1 MLLGMYMK
9 KIFLLLFL
17 LAAVCGSTSIC
28 AQTVEEIEFEIT
40 NKEVQ
45 GTGRYANLVLYGQH
59 DTYGKIT
66 IYLNEYNGNYKTYE
80 VYYATLGKLNLT
92 GSAQW
97 SKDGKVEIL
106 DANLSTAPF
115 DKEPTADDQVFHI
128 IGTYTPQEI
137 VTLNFSGF
145 SQFGYDSN
153 YKDWFMRMEGTDP
166 GKPEYGYRLELAYYA
181 PANNGFGTFTTANND
196 INMADT
202 HLQTPSGYVMFDSV
216 TLIVE
221 QKKVSDNLTQTIANA
236 TLLGEDGVT
245 YIVTCVHNSITP
257 TQQITAVITNTSL
270 SRNEDS
276 FTLDGMNDNAEATIT
291 IKSNK
296 LVGKYAMKQ
305 IDLQQTYFFYNEEK
319 LDILSIQAEVATELK
334 NNNLACITNVAL
346 LTRDTILYV
355 FKMTHTF
362 SAPTDSVELKAT
374 NLIINDALSEELGVV
389 SFDAKNEQYI
399 LSGAWMATEAEEG
412 TYSKEDVTIELQDVQ
427 NNTTIH
433 SLDAIIDVKKDN
445 SAHWTI
451 TGTMR
456 GDDNVVY
463 NLNLSYVV
471 PTPQDTVLVRFNH
484 SAIATFTPDMNND
497 LFFENKDE
505 HYYASINIRGVEM
518 GSAFSL
524 QNVDRDYCGVKDS
537 ITGKYT
543 ELADINGRI
552 FQLGDTTI
560 MQAELISMDA
570 TLYDIELWYVVPTPI
585 DTVTLS
591 FPVEFGDLRN
601 EEGYYQLYGPSS
613 DTTYIVAFSPLSED
627 IEGTFVYDGMF
638 GKFGAEGGRMEME
651 YRNTYIAKM
660 EGDYVTAIMP
670 LEEGT
675 MTVTMDQ
682 DGNITAVA
690 EAICADS
697 VYYHIT
703 MTAHYEREYL
713 RGDMPFGSIE
723 RTYTAAD
730 ILSTMDKSEE
740 EGWIY
745 LAVGAA
751 DQSDLMAMHFFV
763 DSTDADILI
772 PEGEYKINKSF
783 RPGTVLGN
791 AGPDDQN
798 QISTPFYATVDNLG
812 YLTNIY
818 MWVKGTVTVAKK
830 DGKLYLEVNA
840 LNSYDVPIHIIYDGS
855 ISTSLPNVHSP
866 ISNTHKIIRNGQL
879 IILKDG
885 AEYNAQGIQIQ

>member
-1 MLLGMYMK
+1 MR
-9 KIFLLLFL
+9 KIIFILSFLTTLFYS
-17 LAAVCGSTSIC
+17 ANIY
-28 AQTVEEIEFEIT
+28 AQSVEEIEFDIT

-66 IYLNEYNGNYKTYE
+66 IYLNEYNGSYKTYE
-80 VYYATLGKLNLT
+80 VYYATVGKLTLT
-92 GSAQW
+92 GNAAW
-97 SKDGKVEIL
+97 SKDGKVEII

-115 DKEPTADDQVFHI
+115 DEEPTAEDQVFHI
-128 IGTYTPQEI
+128 IGTYKQQET
-137 VTLNFSGF
+137 VTLNFAGF
-145 SQFGYDSN
+145 SQFGYDTN

-166 GKPEYGYRLELAYYA
+166 SQPEYGYRLELAYYA

-202 HLQTPSGYVMFDSV
+202 HLQTPSGYVMFADV
-216 TLIVE
+216 TLTVE

-236 TLLGEDGVT
+236 TLIGEDGVT

-257 TQQITAVITNTSL
+257 TKQITAEITNTTL
-270 SRNEDS
+270 SRSEDT
-276 FTLDGMNDNAEATIT
+276 FTLEGINSVMEATVT
-291 IKSNK
+291 INSNT
-296 LVGKYAMKQ
+296 LVGKYAMKH
-305 IDLQQTYFFYNEEK
+305 IDLQQTYFIYNEEK
-319 LDILSIQAEVATELK
+319 LDILSIQAEVATEFK
-334 NNNLACITNVAL
+334 NNNLACVANVAL

-355 FKMTHTF
+355 IRMTHTF
-362 SAPTDSVELKAT
+362 PAPTDSVELKAT
-374 NLIINDALSEELGVV
+374 NLILNDALSEELGVV

-412 TYSKEDVTIELQDVQ
+412 TYAKEDVTIELQDVK
-427 NNTTIH
+427 NNQTIH
-433 SLDAIIDVKKDN
+433 SLDATLHVKMDN

-463 NLNLSYVV
+463 NLDLSYVV
-471 PTPQDTVLVRFNH
+471 PMPQDTMVVRFNH
-484 SAIATFTPDMNND
+484 SAVATFTPDMNND
-497 LFFENKDE
+497 LLFENKDE

-518 GSAFSL
+518 GSTFSL

-537 ITGKYT
+537 VTGAYT

-552 FQLGDTTI
+552 YQLGDTTI
-560 MQAELISMDA
+560 MQAQLISMDA
-570 TLYDIELWYVVPTPI
+570 TLYDIELWYVVLTPI

-627 IEGTFVYDGMF
+627 IEGTFVYDGLF

-670 LEEGT
+670 LEKGK
-675 MTVTMDQ
+675 MTVTMDA

-713 RGDMPFGSIE
+713 RGDMPIGSVDKV
-723 RTYTAAD
+723 YTAAD

-798 QISTPFYATVDNLG
+798 QISTPFYATTDAQG
-812 YLTNIY
+812 YLNEIY

-830 DGKLYLEVNA
+830 NGKLYLEVNA
-840 LNSYDVPIHIIYDGS
+840 FNSYDVPVHIIYDGS
-855 ISTSLPNVHSP
+855 TSTTALPNIQYP
-866 ISNTHKIIRNGQL
+866 ISNTHKYIRNGQL
-879 IILKDG
+879 IIRNNG
-885 AEYNAQGIQIQ
+885 VEYNTKGMKL

>member
-1 MLLGMYMK
+1 MR
-9 KIFLLLFL
+9 KIIFILSFLTTLFYS
-17 LAAVCGSTSIC
+17 ANIY
-28 AQTVEEIEFEIT
+28 AQTVEEIEFDIT

-66 IYLNEYNGNYKTYE
+66 IYLNEYNGSYKTYE
-80 VYYATLGKLNLT
+80 VYYATVGKLTLT
-92 GSAQW
+92 GNAAW
-97 SKDGKVEIL
+97 SKNGKVEII

-115 DKEPTADDQVFHI
+115 DEEPTAEDQVFHI
-128 IGTYTPQEI
+128 IGTYKQQET
-137 VTLNFSGF
+137 VTLNFAGF
-145 SQFGYDSN
+145 SQFGYDTN

-166 GKPEYGYRLELAYYA
+166 SQPEYGYRLELAYYA
-181 PANNGFGTFTTANND
+181 PANNGFGTFTTANDD

-202 HLQTPSGYVMFDSV
+202 HLQTPSGYVMFADV
-216 TLIVE
+216 TLTVE

-236 TLLGEDGVT
+236 TLIGEDGVT

-257 TQQITAVITNTSL
+257 TKQITAEITNTTL
-270 SRNEDS
+270 SRSEDT
-276 FTLDGMNDNAEATIT
+276 FTLEGINSVMEATVT
-291 IKSNK
+291 INSNT
-296 LVGKYAMKQ
+296 LVGKYAMKH
-305 IDLQQTYFFYNEEK
+305 IDLQQTYFIYNEEK
-319 LDILSIQAEVATELK
+319 LDVLSIQAEVTTEFN
-334 NNNLACITNVAL
+334 NNNLACVANVAL

-355 FKMTHTF
+355 IRMTHTF
-362 SAPTDSVELKAT
+362 PAPTDSVELKAT
-374 NLIINDALSEELGVV
+374 NLILNDALSEELGVV

-412 TYSKEDVTIELQDVQ
+412 TYAKEDVTIELQDVK
-427 NNTTIH
+427 NNQTIH
-433 SLDAIIDVKKDN
+433 SLDATLHVKLDN

-463 NLNLSYVV
+463 NLDLSYVV
-471 PTPQDTVLVRFNH
+471 PTPQDTMVVRFNH

-497 LFFENKDE
+497 LLFENKDE

-518 GSAFSL
+518 GSTFSL
-524 QNVDRDYCGVKDS
+524 QDVDRDYCGVKDFV
-537 ITGKYT
+537 TGTYT

-552 FQLGDTTI
+552 YQLGDTTI
-560 MQAELISMDA
+560 MQAQLISMDA

-613 DTTYIVAFSPLSED
+613 DTTYIVAFSPLSQD
-627 IEGTFVYDGMF
+627 IEGTFVNDGLF

-670 LEEGT
+670 LETGT
-675 MTVTMDQ
+675 MTVTMDA

-713 RGDMPFGSIE
+713 RGDMPTGSVDKV
-723 RTYTAAD
+723 YTAAD

-745 LAVGAA
+745 LAIGAA
-751 DQSDLMAMHFFV
+751 DQSDLMAMHFLV

-783 RPGTVLGN
+783 RPGTILGN

-798 QISTPFYATVDNLG
+798 QISTPFYATTDAQG
-812 YLTNIY
+812 YLNEIY

-830 DGKLYLEVNA
+830 NGKLYLEVNA
-840 LNSYDVPIHIIYDGS
+840 FNSYDVPVHIIYDGS
-855 ISTSLPNVHSP
+855 VTTN
-866 ISNTHKIIRNGQL
+866 IIDIPLEGTRSVKYIKNGQL
-879 IILKDG
+879 IIRKNG
-885 AEYNAQGIQIQ
+885 VEYNTQGMKL

>member
-1 MLLGMYMK
+1 MLLSMYMK

-17 LAAVCGSTSIC
+17 LVAVCGSTSIC

-66 IYLNEYNGNYKTYE
+66 IYLNEYNGSYKTYE
-80 VYYATLGKLNLT
+80 VYYATLGKINLT

-97 SKDGKVEIL
+97 SKDGNVEIL

-128 IGTYTPQEI
+128 IGTYTPQET

-166 GKPEYGYRLELAYYA
+166 DKPEYGYRLELAYYA
-181 PANNGFGTFTTANND
+181 PANNGYGTFTTANND

-202 HLQTPSGYVMFDSV
+202 HLKTPSGYVMFDSV
-216 TLIVE
+216 TLTVE
-221 QKKVSDNLTQTIANA
+221 QKKVSNNLTQIIANA

-245 YIVTCVHNSITP
+245 YIVSCIHNSITP
-257 TQQITAVITNTSL
+257 AKQITAEINNATL
-270 SRNEDS
+270 SRKEDL
-276 FTLDGMNDNAEATIT
+276 FTLDGANDNTQATIT
-291 IKSNK
+291 IKSNT
-296 LVGKYAMKQ
+296 LVGKFAMKA
-305 IDLQQTYFFYNEEK
+305 IDLQQTSVFYNDEQ

-334 NNNLACITNVAL
+334 NNNLACIANVAL

-355 FKMTHTF
+355 IKMTHTF

-389 SFDAKNEQYI
+389 SFDAKNDQYI

-433 SLDAIIDVKKDN
+433 SLDATLHVKMDH

-463 NLNLSYVV
+463 NIELSYVV
-471 PTPQDTVLVRFNH
+471 PTPQDTVMVRFNH

-497 LFFENKDE
+497 LLFENKDE

-524 QNVDRDYCGVKDS
+524 QDVDRDYCGVKDS
-537 ITGKYT
+537 ITGIYT

-601 EEGYYQLYGPSS
+601 EEGYYQLFGPSP
-613 DTTYIVAFSPLSED
+613 DTTYAVAFSPLSEE

-670 LEEGT
+670 LEKGT

-723 RTYTAAD
+723 RTYTAND

-791 AGPDDQN
+791 AGPDDHN
-798 QISTPFYATVDNLG
+798 QISTPFYATADKQG
-812 YLTNIY
+812 YLGDIY

-840 LNSYDVPIHIIYDGS
+840 LNSYDVPVHIIYDGS
-855 ISTSLPNVHSP
+855 ISTSLPNIQYPV
-866 ISNTHKIIRNGQL
+866 SNTHKIIRNGQL
-879 IILKDG
+879 IIHKDG
-885 AEYNAQGIQIQ
+885 TEYNAQGIQIQ

>member
-1 MLLGMYMK
+1 MRKIVFIWSCLITLLCSVN
-9 KIFLLLFL
+9 L
-17 LAAVCGSTSIC
+17 C
-28 AQTVEEIEFEIT
+28 AQTVEEIKFDIT

-59 DTYGKIT
+59 DTYGNIT
-66 IYLNEYNGNYKTYE
+66 IYLNEYNGSYKTYE
-80 VYYATLGKLNLT
+80 VYYASLGKLTLT
-92 GSAQW
+92 GSATW
-97 SKDGKVEIL
+97 SKEGKVEIL
-106 DANLSTAPF
+106 DANLSTASF
-115 DKEPTADDQVFHI
+115 DKEPTADDQVFHF
-128 IGTYTPQEI
+128 IGTYKQQET

-145 SQFGYDSN
+145 SQFGYDNN

-166 GKPEYGYRLELAYYA
+166 AQPEYGYRLELAYYA
-181 PANNGFGTFTTANND
+181 PANNGYGTFTTANNE

-216 TLIVE
+216 TLTVE

-245 YIVTCVHNSITP
+245 YIVTCIHNSITP
-257 TQQITAVITNTSL
+257 TQQITAAISNATL
-270 SRNEDS
+270 SRSEDA
-276 FTLDGMNDNAEATIT
+276 FTLEGMGDEVEATIA
-291 IKSNK
+291 IKSEK
-296 LVGKYAMKQ
+296 LIGKYAMKQ
-305 IDLQQTYFFYNEEK
+305 IDLQQSYFFYNEEK

-334 NNNLACITNVAL
+334 NNNLACIANVAL

-355 FKMTHTF
+355 IKMTHTF
-362 SAPTDSVELKAT
+362 PAPTDSVALKAT

-399 LSGAWMATEAEEG
+399 LSGVWMATEAEEG

-433 SLDAIIDVKKDN
+433 SLDATLHVKKDN

-463 NLNLSYVV
+463 NLDLSYVV
-471 PTPQDTVLVRFNH
+471 PTPQDTVMVRFNH
-484 SAIATFTPDMNND
+484 SAIAIFTPDMNND

-524 QNVDRDYCGVKDS
+524 QDVDRDYCGVKDS
-537 ITGKYT
+537 VTGIYT

-560 MQAELISMDA
+560 MQAQLISMDA

-585 DTVTLS
+585 DTITLS

-670 LEEGT
+670 LEKGK
-675 MTVTMDQ
+675 MTVTMDA

-713 RGDMPFGSIE
+713 RGDMPIGGVDKV
-723 RTYTAAD
+723 YTAAD
-730 ILSTMDKSEE
+730 ILSTMDQSEE

-798 QISTPFYATVDNLG
+798 QISTPFYATADAQG
-812 YLTNIY
+812 YLNEIY

-830 DGKLYLEVNA
+830 NGKLYLEVNA
-840 LNSYDVPIHIIYDGS
+840 FNSYDVPVHIIYDGS
-855 ISTSLPNVHSP
+855 TSTTALPNIQYP
-866 ISNTHKIIRNGQL
+866 ISNTHKYIRNGQL
-879 IILKDG
+879 IIRNNG
-885 AEYNAQGIQIQ
+885 VEYNTQGMKL

>member
-1 MLLGMYMK
+1 MK
-9 KIFLLLFL
+9 KIYFILSLLI
-17 LAAVCGSTSIC
+17 VCC
-28 AQTVEEIEFEIT
+28 CNVNVYAQIVEEVEFEIT

-59 DTYGKIT
+59 DTYGKIA
-66 IYLNEYNGNYKTYE
+66 IYLNEYNGSYKTYE
-80 VYYATLGKLNLT
+80 VYYATLGKLTLT
-92 GSAQW
+92 GDAAW
-97 SKDGKVEIL
+97 SQEGNVEIL

-115 DKEPTADDQVFHI
+115 DKEPTANDQVFHI
-128 IGTYTPQEI
+128 IGTYKQQET
-137 VTLNFSGF
+137 VTLNFAGF
-145 SQFGYDSN
+145 SQFGYDTN

-166 GKPEYGYRLELAYYA
+166 SQPEYGYRLELAYYA
-181 PANNGFGTFTTANND
+181 PANNGFGTFTTANDD

-202 HLQTPSGYVMFDSV
+202 HLQTPSGYVMFADV
-216 TLIVE
+216 TLTVE

-236 TLLGEDGVT
+236 TLIGEDGVT

-257 TQQITAVITNTSL
+257 TKQITAEITNTTL
-270 SRNEDS
+270 SRSEDT
-276 FTLDGMNDNAEATIT
+276 FTLEGVNSVMEATVT
-291 IKSNK
+291 INSNT
-296 LVGKYAMKQ
+296 LVGKYAMKH
-305 IDLQQTYFFYNEEK
+305 IDLQQTYFIYNEET
-319 LDILSIQAEVATELK
+319 LDILSIQAEVATEFK
-334 NNNLACITNVAL
+334 NNNLACVANVAL

-355 FKMTHTF
+355 IRMTHTF
-362 SAPTDSVELKAT
+362 PAPTDSVELKAT
-374 NLIINDALSEELGVV
+374 NLILNDALSEELGVV

-412 TYSKEDVTIELQDVQ
+412 TYAKEDVTIELQDVK
-427 NNTTIH
+427 NNQTIH
-433 SLDAIIDVKKDN
+433 SLDATLHVKMDN

-471 PTPQDTVLVRFNH
+471 PTPQDTVMVRFNH

-497 LFFENKDE
+497 LLFENKDE

-518 GSAFSL
+518 GSTFSL

-537 ITGKYT
+537 VTGAYT

-552 FQLGDTTI
+552 YQLGDTTI
-560 MQAELISMDA
+560 MQAQLISMDA

-613 DTTYIVAFSPLSED
+613 DTTYIVAFSPLSQD
-627 IEGTFVYDGMF
+627 IEGTFVNDGLF

-670 LEEGT
+670 LETGT
-675 MTVTMDQ
+675 MTVTMDD

-713 RGDMPFGSIE
+713 RGDMPTGSVDKV
-723 RTYTAAD
+723 YTAAD

-745 LAVGAA
+745 LAIGAA
-751 DQSDLMAMHFFV
+751 DQSDLMAMHFLV

-783 RPGTVLGN
+783 RPGTILGN

-798 QISTPFYATVDNLG
+798 QISTPFYATTDAQG
-812 YLTNIY
+812 YLNEIY

-830 DGKLYLEVNA
+830 NGKLYLEVNA
-840 LNSYDVPIHIIYDGS
+840 FNSYDVPVHIIYDGS
-855 ISTSLPNVHSP
+855 VTTN
-866 ISNTHKIIRNGQL
+866 IIDIPLGGTRSVKYIKNGQL
-879 IILKDG
+879 IIRKNG
-885 AEYNAQGIQIQ
+885 VEYNTQGMKL

>member
-1 MLLGMYMK
+1 MR
-9 KIFLLLFL
+9 KIIFILSFLTTLFYS
-17 LAAVCGSTSIC
+17 ANIY
-28 AQTVEEIEFEIT
+28 AQTVEEIEFDIT

-66 IYLNEYNGNYKTYE
+66 IYLNEYNGSYKTYE
-80 VYYATLGKLNLT
+80 VYYATLGKLTLT
-92 GSAQW
+92 GNAAW
-97 SKDGKVEIL
+97 SKEGNVEIL
-106 DANLSTAPF
+106 EANLSTAPF
-115 DKEPTADDQVFHI
+115 DKEPTAEDQVFHI
-128 IGTYTPQEI
+128 IGTYKQQET
-137 VTLNFSGF
+137 VTLNFAGF
-145 SQFGYDSN
+145 SQFGYDTN

-166 GKPEYGYRLELAYYA
+166 SQPEYGYRLELAYYA

-202 HLQTPSGYVMFDSV
+202 HLQTPSGYVMFADV
-216 TLIVE
+216 TLTVE

-236 TLLGEDGVT
+236 TLIGEDGVT

-257 TQQITAVITNTSL
+257 TKQITAEITNTSL
-270 SRNEDS
+270 SRSEDT
-276 FTLDGMNDNAEATIT
+276 FTLEGINSVMEATVT
-291 IKSNK
+291 INSNT
-296 LVGKYAMKQ
+296 LVGKYAMKH
-305 IDLQQTYFFYNEEK
+305 IDLQQTYFIYNEET
-319 LDILSIQAEVATELK
+319 LDILSIQAEVTTEFK
-334 NNNLACITNVAL
+334 NNNLACVANVAL

-355 FKMTHTF
+355 IRMTHTF
-362 SAPTDSVELKAT
+362 PAPTDSVELKAT
-374 NLIINDALSEELGVV
+374 NLILNDALSEELGVV

-412 TYSKEDVTIELQDVQ
+412 TYAKEDVTIELQDVK
-427 NNTTIH
+427 NNQTIH
-433 SLDAIIDVKKDN
+433 SLDATLHVKMDN

-463 NLNLSYVV
+463 NLDLSYVV
-471 PTPQDTVLVRFNH
+471 PTPQDTMVVRFNH

-497 LFFENKDE
+497 LLFENKDE

-518 GSAFSL
+518 GSTFSL

-537 ITGKYT
+537 VTGAYT

-552 FQLGDTTI
+552 YQLGDTTI
-560 MQAELISMDA
+560 MQAQLISMDA

-670 LEEGT
+670 LEKGK
-675 MTVTMDQ
+675 MTVTMDA

-713 RGDMPFGSIE
+713 RGDMPTGSVDKV
-723 RTYTAAD
+723 YTAAD

-745 LAVGAA
+745 LAIGAA
-751 DQSDLMAMHFFV
+751 DQSDLMAMHFLV

-783 RPGTVLGN
+783 RPGTILGN

-798 QISTPFYATVDNLG
+798 QISTPFYANTDAQG
-812 YLTNIY
+812 YLNEIY

-830 DGKLYLEVNA
+830 NGKLYLEVNA
-840 LNSYDVPIHIIYDGS
+840 FNSYDVPVHIIYDGS
-855 ISTSLPNVHSP
+855 VTTN
-866 ISNTHKIIRNGQL
+866 IIDIPLEGTRSVKYIKNGQL
-879 IILKDG
+879 IIRKNG
-885 AEYNAQGIQIQ
+885 VEYNTQGMKL

>member
-1 MLLGMYMK
+1 MRKIVFIWSCLITLLCSVN
-9 KIFLLLFL
+9 L
-17 LAAVCGSTSIC
+17 C
-28 AQTVEEIEFEIT
+28 AQTVEEIKFDIT

-59 DTYGKIT
+59 DTYGNIT
-66 IYLNEYNGNYKTYE
+66 IYLNEYNGSYKTYE
-80 VYYATLGKLNLT
+80 VYYASLGKLTLT
-92 GSAQW
+92 GSATW
-97 SKDGKVEIL
+97 SKEGKVEIL
-106 DANLSTAPF
+106 DANLSTASF
-115 DKEPTADDQVFHI
+115 DKEPTADDQVFHF
-128 IGTYTPQEI
+128 IGTYQQQET

-145 SQFGYDSN
+145 SQFGYDNN

-166 GKPEYGYRLELAYYA
+166 AQPEYGYRLELAYYA
-181 PANNGFGTFTTANND
+181 PANNGYGTFTTANNE

-245 YIVTCVHNSITP
+245 YIVTCIHNSITP
-257 TQQITAVITNTSL
+257 TQQITAAISNATL
-270 SRNEDS
+270 SRSEDA
-276 FTLDGMNDNAEATIT
+276 FTLEGMGDEVEATIA
-291 IKSNK
+291 IKSEK

-305 IDLQQTYFFYNEEK
+305 IDLQQTYFFHNEEK
-319 LDILSIQAEVATELK
+319 LDILSIQAEVGTELK
-334 NNNLACITNVAL
+334 NNNLACIANVAL

-355 FKMTHTF
+355 IKMTHTF
-362 SAPTDSVELKAT
+362 PTPTDSVALKAT

-399 LSGAWMATEAEEG
+399 LSGVWMATEAEEG

-433 SLDAIIDVKKDN
+433 SLDATLHVKMDN
-445 SAHWTI
+445 YAHWII

-463 NLNLSYVV
+463 NLDLSYVV
-471 PTPQDTVLVRFNH
+471 PTPQDTVVVRFNH

-497 LFFENKDE
+497 LLFENKDE
-505 HYYASINIRGVEM
+505 HYHASINIRGVEM
-518 GSAFSL
+518 ESAFSL

-537 ITGKYT
+537 ATGVYT
-543 ELADINGRI
+543 ELADIKGRI

-627 IEGTFVYDGMF
+627 IEGTFVNDGLF

-670 LEEGT
+670 LETGT
-675 MTVTMDQ
+675 MTVTMDA
-682 DGNITAVA
+682 DGNIIAVA

-713 RGDMPFGSIE
+713 RGDMPTGSVD
-723 RTYTAAD
+723 RVYTAND

-751 DQSDLMAMHFFV
+751 DQSDLMAMHFIV
-763 DSTDADILI
+763 DSTDADIII

-798 QISTPFYATVDNLG
+798 QISTPFYATADSQG
-812 YLTNIY
+812 YLVDIY

-840 LNSYDVPIHIIYDGS
+840 LNSYDVPVHIIYDA
-855 ISTSLPNVHSP
+855 TLTALPDTRYP
-866 ISNTHKIIRNGQL
+866 ISDIRKFIRNGQL
-879 IILKDG
+879 IIRKG
-885 AEYNAQGIQIQ
+885 GVEYNVQGIKL

>member
-1 MLLGMYMK
+1 MRKIVFIWSCLITLLCSVN
-9 KIFLLLFL
+9 L
-17 LAAVCGSTSIC
+17 C
-28 AQTVEEIEFEIT
+28 AQTVEEIKFDIT

-59 DTYGKIT
+59 DTYGNIT
-66 IYLNEYNGNYKTYE
+66 IYLNEYNGSYKTYE
-80 VYYATLGKLNLT
+80 VYYASLGKLTLT
-92 GSAQW
+92 GSATW
-97 SKDGKVEIL
+97 SKEGKVEIL
-106 DANLSTAPF
+106 DANLSTASF
-115 DKEPTADDQVFHI
+115 DKEPTADDQVFHF
-128 IGTYTPQEI
+128 IGTYQQQET

-145 SQFGYDSN
+145 SQFGYDNN

-166 GKPEYGYRLELAYYA
+166 AQPEYGYRLELAYYA
-181 PANNGFGTFTTANND
+181 PANNGYGTFTTANNE

-216 TLIVE
+216 TLTVE

-245 YIVTCVHNSITP
+245 YIVTCIHNSITP
-257 TQQITAVITNTSL
+257 TQQITAAISNATL
-270 SRNEDS
+270 SRSEDA
-276 FTLDGMNDNAEATIT
+276 FTLEGMGDEVEATIA
-291 IKSNK
+291 IKSEK

-305 IDLQQTYFFYNEEK
+305 IDLQQSYFFYNEEK

-334 NNNLACITNVAL
+334 NNNLACIANVAL

-355 FKMTHTF
+355 IKMTHTF
-362 SAPTDSVELKAT
+362 PAPTDSVALKAT
-374 NLIINDALSEELGVV
+374 NLILNDALSEELGVV

-399 LSGAWMATEAEEG
+399 LSGVWMATEAEEG

-433 SLDAIIDVKKDN
+433 SLDATLHVKMDN
-445 SAHWTI
+445 YAHWII

-463 NLNLSYVV
+463 NLDLSYVV
-471 PTPQDTVLVRFNH
+471 PTPQDTVMVRFNH

-497 LFFENKDE
+497 LLFENKDE
-505 HYYASINIRGVEM
+505 HYHASINIRGVEM
-518 GSAFSL
+518 ESAFSL

-537 ITGKYT
+537 ATGVYT

-627 IEGTFVYDGMF
+627 IEGTFVNDGLF

-670 LEEGT
+670 LETGT
-675 MTVTMDQ
+675 MTVTMDA

-713 RGDMPFGSIE
+713 RGDMPTGSVD
-723 RTYTAAD
+723 RVYTAAD
-730 ILSTMDKSEE
+730 ILTTVDKSEE

-745 LAVGAA
+745 VAVGAA

-798 QISTPFYATVDNLG
+798 QISTPFYATADSQG
-812 YLTNIY
+812 YLVDIY

-840 LNSYDVPIHIIYDGS
+840 LNSYDVPVHIIYDA
-855 ISTSLPNVHSP
+855 TLTALPDTRYP
-866 ISNTHKIIRNGQL
+866 ISDIRKFIRNGQL
-879 IILKDG
+879 IIRKG
-885 AEYNAQGIQIQ
+885 GVEYNVQGIKL

>member
-1 MLLGMYMK
+1 MRKIVFIWSCLITLLCSVN
-9 KIFLLLFL
+9 L
-17 LAAVCGSTSIC
+17 C
-28 AQTVEEIEFEIT
+28 AQTVEEIKFDIT

-59 DTYGKIT
+59 DTYGNIT
-66 IYLNEYNGNYKTYE
+66 IYLNEYNGSYKTYE
-80 VYYATLGKLNLT
+80 VYYASLGKLTLT
-92 GSAQW
+92 GSATW
-97 SKDGKVEIL
+97 SKEGKVEIL
-106 DANLSTAPF
+106 DANLSTASF
-115 DKEPTADDQVFHI
+115 DKEPTADDQVFHF
-128 IGTYTPQEI
+128 IGTYKQQET

-145 SQFGYDSN
+145 SQFGYDNN

-166 GKPEYGYRLELAYYA
+166 AQPEYGYRLELAYYA
-181 PANNGFGTFTTANND
+181 PANNGYGTFTTANNE

-216 TLIVE
+216 TLTVE

-245 YIVTCVHNSITP
+245 YIVTCIHNSITP
-257 TQQITAVITNTSL
+257 TQQITAAISNATL
-270 SRNEDS
+270 SRSEDA
-276 FTLDGMNDNAEATIT
+276 FTLEGMGDEVEATIA
-291 IKSNK
+291 IKSEK
-296 LVGKYAMKQ
+296 LIGKYAMKQ
-305 IDLQQTYFFYNEEK
+305 IDLQQTYFFHNEEK

-334 NNNLACITNVAL
+334 NNNLACIANVAL

-399 LSGAWMATEAEEG
+399 LSGVWMATEAEEG

-433 SLDAIIDVKKDN
+433 SLDATLHMKMDN
-445 SAHWTI
+445 YAHWTI

-463 NLNLSYVV
+463 NLDLSYVV
-471 PTPQDTVLVRFNH
+471 PTPQDTVVVRFNH

-505 HYYASINIRGVEM
+505 HYHASINIRGVEM
-518 GSAFSL
+518 ESAFSL

-537 ITGKYT
+537 ATGVYT

-627 IEGTFVYDGMF
+627 IEGTFVNDGLF

-670 LEEGT
+670 LETGT
-675 MTVTMDQ
+675 MTVTMDA

-713 RGDMPFGSIE
+713 RGDMPTGSVD
-723 RTYTAAD
+723 RVYTAAD
-730 ILSTMDKSEE
+730 ILTTVDKSEE

-745 LAVGAA
+745 VAVGAA

-798 QISTPFYATVDNLG
+798 QISTPFYATADSQG
-812 YLTNIY
+812 YLVDIY

-840 LNSYDVPIHIIYDGS
+840 LNSYDVPVHIIYDA
-855 ISTSLPNVHSP
+855 TLTALPDTRYP
-866 ISNTHKIIRNGQL
+866 ISDIRKFIRNGQL
-879 IILKDG
+879 IIRKG
-885 AEYNAQGIQIQ
+885 GVEYNVQGIKL

>member
-1 MLLGMYMK
+1 MK
-9 KIFLLLFL
+9 KLVFIFSILTTLL
-17 LAAVCGSTSIC
+17 CGTNLY
-28 AQTVEEIEFEIT
+28 AQTAEEVEFTIT

-66 IYLNEYNGNYKTYE
+66 IYLNEYNGSYKTYE

-128 IGTYTPQEI
+128 IGTYQQQET

-166 GKPEYGYRLELAYYA
+166 GKPECGYRLELAYYA
-181 PANNGFGTFTTANND
+181 PANNGYGTFTTANND

-216 TLIVE
+216 TLTVE
-221 QKKVSDNLTQTIANA
+221 QKKVSNNLTQIIANA

-245 YIVTCVHNSITP
+245 YIVSCIHNSITP
-257 TQQITAVITNTSL
+257 AKQITAEINNATL
-270 SRNEDS
+270 SRTEDL
-276 FTLDGMNDNAEATIT
+276 FTLDGANDNTQATIT
-291 IKSNK
+291 IKSNT
-296 LVGKYAMKQ
+296 LVGKFAMKA
-305 IDLQQTYFFYNEEK
+305 IDLQQTSVFYNDEQ

-334 NNNLACITNVAL
+334 NNNLACIANVAL

-355 FKMTHTF
+355 IKMTHTF

-389 SFDAKNEQYI
+389 SFDAKNDQYI
-399 LSGAWMATEAEEG
+399 LSGAWMATQAEEG

-433 SLDAIIDVKKDN
+433 SLDATLHVKMDN
-445 SAHWTI
+445 SSHWTI

-463 NLNLSYVV
+463 NLELSYVV
-471 PTPQDTVLVRFNH
+471 PTPQDTVMVRFNH

-497 LFFENKDE
+497 LLFENKDE

-524 QNVDRDYCGVKDS
+524 QDVDRDYCGVKNAA
-537 ITGKYT
+537 TGVYT

-601 EEGYYQLYGPSS
+601 EEGYYQLFGPSS

-670 LEEGT
+670 LEKGT
-675 MTVTMDQ
+675 MTVTMDV

-723 RTYTAAD
+723 RTYTAND

-798 QISTPFYATVDNLG
+798 QISTPFYATADKQG
-812 YLTNIY
+812 YLGDIY

-830 DGKLYLEVNA
+830 EGKLYLEVNA
-840 LNSYDVPIHIIYDGS
+840 LNSYDVPVHIIYDGS
-855 ISTSLPNVHSP
+855 ISTSLPNIYSP
-866 ISNTHKIIRNGQL
+866 ISNTHKYIRGGQL
-879 IILKDG
+879 IIRKDNH
-885 AEYNAQGIQIQ
+885 EYNAQGIQIQ

>member
-1 MLLGMYMK
+1 MR
-9 KIFLLLFL
+9 KIVFILSFLTTLFYS
-17 LAAVCGSTSIC
+17 ANIY
-28 AQTVEEIEFEIT
+28 AQIVEEIEFEIT
-40 NKEVQ
+40 KKEVQ

-66 IYLNEYNGNYKTYE
+66 IYLNEYNGSYKTYD
-80 VYYATLGKLNLT
+80 VYYATLGNLTLT
-92 GSAQW
+92 GSAAW
-97 SKDGKVEIL
+97 SKDGKAEIV

-115 DKEPTADDQVFHI
+115 DEEPTAEDQVFHMV
-128 IGTYTPQEI
+128 GTYVQQET
-137 VTLNFSGF
+137 VTLNFAGF
-145 SQFGYDSN
+145 SQFGYDTN
-153 YKDWFMRMEGTDP
+153 YRDWFMRMEGTDP
-166 GKPEYGYRLELAYYA
+166 NTPEYGYRLELAYYA
-181 PANNGFGTFTTANND
+181 PASNGYGTFSTANGD

-216 TLIVE
+216 TLTVE

-236 TLLGEDGVT
+236 TMLGEDGVT
-245 YIVTCVHNSITP
+245 YIISCIHNSITP
-257 TQQITAVITNTSL
+257 KTQISAVITNTSL

-276 FTLDGMNDNAEATIT
+276 FTLDGMNDEVEATIT
-291 IKSNK
+291 IKSEK

-305 IDLQQTYFFYNEEK
+305 IDLQQTYFFHNEEK

-355 FKMTHTF
+355 IKMTHTF
-362 SAPTDSVELKAT
+362 PAPIDSVELKAT
-374 NLIINDALSEELGVV
+374 NLILNDALSEELGVV

-427 NNTTIH
+427 NNSTIH
-433 SLDAIIDVKKDN
+433 SLDATLHVKKDN

-463 NLNLSYVV
+463 NLDLSYVV
-471 PTPQDTVLVRFNH
+471 PTPQDTVIVRFNH

-518 GSAFSL
+518 ESAFSL
-524 QNVDRDYCGVKDS
+524 QDVDRDYCGVKDS
-537 ITGKYT
+537 LTGIYT

-560 MQAELISMDA
+560 MQAQLISMDA

-670 LEEGT
+670 LEKGK
-675 MTVTMDQ
+675 MIVTMDV

-713 RGDMPFGSIE
+713 RGDMPIGGVNKV
-723 RTYTAAD
+723 YTAAD
-730 ILSTMDKSEE
+730 ILSTMDQSEE

-798 QISTPFYATVDNLG
+798 QISTPFYATADAQG
-812 YLTNIY
+812 YLNEIY

-830 DGKLYLEVNA
+830 NGKLYLEVNA
-840 LNSYDVPIHIIYDGS
+840 FNSYDVPVHIIYDGS
-855 ISTSLPNVHSP
+855 TSTTALPNIQYP
-866 ISNTHKIIRNGQL
+866 ISNTHKYIRNGQL
-879 IILKDG
+879 IIRKNG
-885 AEYNAQGIQIQ
+885 VEYNTQGMKL

>member
-1 MLLGMYMK
+1 MK
-9 KIFLLLFL
+9 KLVFIFSILTTLL
-17 LAAVCGSTSIC
+17 CGTNLY
-28 AQTVEEIEFEIT
+28 AQTAEEVEFTIT

-66 IYLNEYNGNYKTYE
+66 IYLNEYNGSYKTYE

-128 IGTYTPQEI
+128 IGTYQQQET

-166 GKPEYGYRLELAYYA
+166 GKPECGYRLELAYYA
-181 PANNGFGTFTTANND
+181 PANNGYGTFTTANND

-216 TLIVE
+216 TLTVE
-221 QKKVSDNLTQTIANA
+221 QKKVSNNLTQIIANA

-245 YIVTCVHNSITP
+245 YIVSCIHNSITP
-257 TQQITAVITNTSL
+257 AKQITAEINNATL
-270 SRNEDS
+270 SRTEDL
-276 FTLDGMNDNAEATIT
+276 FTLDGANDNTQATIT
-291 IKSNK
+291 IKSNT
-296 LVGKYAMKQ
+296 LVGKFAMKA
-305 IDLQQTYFFYNEEK
+305 IDLQQTSVFYNDEQ

-334 NNNLACITNVAL
+334 NNNLACIANVAL

-355 FKMTHTF
+355 IKMTHTF

-389 SFDAKNEQYI
+389 SFDAKNDQYI
-399 LSGAWMATEAEEG
+399 LSGAWMATQAEEG

-433 SLDAIIDVKKDN
+433 SLDATLHVKMDN
-445 SAHWTI
+445 SSHWTI

-463 NLNLSYVV
+463 NLELSYVV
-471 PTPQDTVLVRFNH
+471 PTPQDTVMVRFNH

-497 LFFENKDE
+497 LLFENKDE

-518 GSAFSL
+518 GSTFSL
-524 QNVDRDYCGVKDS
+524 QDVDRDYCGVKDS

-543 ELADINGRI
+543 ELADINGRV

-601 EEGYYQLYGPSS
+601 EEGYYQLFGPSS

-670 LEEGT
+670 LEKGT
-675 MTVTMDQ
+675 MTVTMDV

-723 RTYTAAD
+723 RTYTAND

-798 QISTPFYATVDNLG
+798 QISTPFYATADKQG
-812 YLTNIY
+812 YLGDIY

-830 DGKLYLEVNA
+830 EGKLYLEVNA
-840 LNSYDVPIHIIYDGS
+840 LNSYDVPVHIIYDGS
-855 ISTSLPNVHSP
+855 ISTSLPNIYSP
-866 ISNTHKIIRNGQL
+866 ISNTHKYIRGGQL
-879 IILKDG
+879 IIRKDNH
-885 AEYNAQGIQIQ
+885 EYNAQGIQIQ

>member
-1 MLLGMYMK
+1 MGMR
-9 KIFLLLFL
+9 KIIFILSFLTTLFYS
-17 LAAVCGSTSIC
+17 ANIY
-28 AQTVEEIEFEIT
+28 AQTVEEIEFDIT

-66 IYLNEYNGNYKTYE
+66 IYLNEYNGSYKTYE
-80 VYYATLGKLNLT
+80 VYYATVGKLTLT
-92 GSAQW
+92 GDAAW
-97 SKDGKVEIL
+97 SKEGNVEIL
-106 DANLSTAPF
+106 EANLSTAPF
-115 DKEPTADDQVFHI
+115 DEEPTAEDQVFHI
-128 IGTYTPQEI
+128 IGTYKQQET
-137 VTLNFSGF
+137 VTLNFAGF
-145 SQFGYDSN
+145 SQFGYDTN

-166 GKPEYGYRLELAYYA
+166 SQPEYGYRLELAYYA

-202 HLQTPSGYVMFDSV
+202 HLQTPSGYVMFADV
-216 TLIVE
+216 TLTVE

-236 TLLGEDGVT
+236 TLIGEDGVT

-257 TQQITAVITNTSL
+257 TKQITAEITNTTL
-270 SRNEDS
+270 SRSEDT
-276 FTLDGMNDNAEATIT
+276 FTLEGINSVMEATVT
-291 IKSNK
+291 INSNT
-296 LVGKYAMKQ
+296 LVGKYAMKH
-305 IDLQQTYFFYNEEK
+305 IDLQQTYFIYNEEK
-319 LDILSIQAEVATELK
+319 LDLLSIQAEVATEFK
-334 NNNLACITNVAL
+334 NNNLACVANVAL

-355 FKMTHTF
+355 IRMTHTF
-362 SAPTDSVELKAT
+362 PAPTDSVELKAT
-374 NLIINDALSEELGVV
+374 NLILNDALSEELGVV

-412 TYSKEDVTIELQDVQ
+412 TYAKEDVTIELQDVK
-427 NNTTIH
+427 NNQTIH
-433 SLDAIIDVKKDN
+433 SLDATLHVKMDN

-463 NLNLSYVV
+463 NLDLSYVV
-471 PTPQDTVLVRFNH
+471 PMPQDTMVVRFNH
-484 SAIATFTPDMNND
+484 SAVATFTPDMNND
-497 LFFENKDE
+497 LLFENKDE

-518 GSAFSL
+518 GSTFSL
-524 QNVDRDYCGVKDS
+524 QDVDRDYCGVKDS
-537 ITGKYT
+537 VTGAYT

-552 FQLGDTTI
+552 YQLGDTTI
-560 MQAELISMDA
+560 MQAQLISMDA

-613 DTTYIVAFSPLSED
+613 DTTYIVAFSPLSQD

-670 LEEGT
+670 LETGT
-675 MTVTMDQ
+675 MTVTMDD

-713 RGDMPFGSIE
+713 RGDMPTGSVDKV
-723 RTYTAAD
+723 YTAAD

-745 LAVGAA
+745 LAIGAA
-751 DQSDLMAMHFFV
+751 DQSDLMAMHFLV

-783 RPGTVLGN
+783 RPGTILGN

-798 QISTPFYATVDNLG
+798 QISTPFYATTDAQG
-812 YLTNIY
+812 YLNEIY

-830 DGKLYLEVNA
+830 NGKLYLEVNA
-840 LNSYDVPIHIIYDGS
+840 FNSYDVPVHIIYDGS
-855 ISTSLPNVHSP
+855 ISTALPNIQYP
-866 ISNTHKIIRNGQL
+866 ISNTHKYIRNGQL
-879 IILKDG
+879 IIRKNG
-885 AEYNAQGIQIQ
+885 VEYNTQGMKL

>member
-1 MLLGMYMK
+1 MRKIVFIWSCLITLLCSVN
-9 KIFLLLFL
+9 L
-17 LAAVCGSTSIC
+17 C
-28 AQTVEEIEFEIT
+28 AQTVEEIKFDIT

-59 DTYGKIT
+59 DTYGNIT
-66 IYLNEYNGNYKTYE
+66 IYLNEYNGSYKTYE
-80 VYYATLGKLNLT
+80 VYYASLGKLTLT
-92 GSAQW
+92 GSATW
-97 SKDGKVEIL
+97 SKEGKVEIL
-106 DANLSTAPF
+106 DANLSTASF
-115 DKEPTADDQVFHI
+115 DKEPTADDQVFHF
-128 IGTYTPQEI
+128 IGTYQQQET

-145 SQFGYDSN
+145 SQFGYDNN

-166 GKPEYGYRLELAYYA
+166 AQPEYGYRLELAYYA
-181 PANNGFGTFTTANND
+181 PANNGYGTFTTANNE

-216 TLIVE
+216 TLTVE

-245 YIVTCVHNSITP
+245 YIVTCIHNSITP
-257 TQQITAVITNTSL
+257 TQQITAAISNATL
-270 SRNEDS
+270 SRSEDA
-276 FTLDGMNDNAEATIT
+276 FTLEGMGDEVEATIA
-291 IKSNK
+291 IKSEK

-305 IDLQQTYFFYNEEK
+305 IDLQQTYFFHNEEK
-319 LDILSIQAEVATELK
+319 LDILSIQAEVATELN
-334 NNNLACITNVAL
+334 NNNLACIANVAL

-355 FKMTHTF
+355 IKMTHTF
-362 SAPTDSVELKAT
+362 PAPTDSVALKAT
-374 NLIINDALSEELGVV
+374 NLILNDALSEELGVV

-399 LSGAWMATEAEEG
+399 LSGVWMATEAEEG

-433 SLDAIIDVKKDN
+433 SLDATLHVKMDN
-445 SAHWTI
+445 YAHWTI

-463 NLNLSYVV
+463 NLDLSYVV
-471 PTPQDTVLVRFNH
+471 PTPQDTVVVRFNH

-497 LFFENKDE
+497 LLFENKDE

-518 GSAFSL
+518 GSTFSL
-524 QNVDRDYCGVKDS
+524 QDVDRDYCGVKDS

-543 ELADINGRI
+543 ELADINGRV

-601 EEGYYQLYGPSS
+601 EEGYYQLFGPSS

-670 LEEGT
+670 LEKGT
-675 MTVTMDQ
+675 MTVTMDV

-713 RGDMPFGSIE
+713 RGDMPTGSVD
-723 RTYTAAD
+723 RVYTAAD
-730 ILSTMDKSEE
+730 ILTTVDKSEE

-745 LAVGAA
+745 VAVGAA

-798 QISTPFYATVDNLG
+798 QISTPFYATADSQG
-812 YLTNIY
+812 YLVDIY
-818 MWVKGTVTVAKK
+818 MWVKGTVIVAKK

-840 LNSYDVPIHIIYDGS
+840 LNSYDVPVHIIYDA
-855 ISTSLPNVHSP
+855 TLTALPDTRYP
-866 ISNTHKIIRNGQL
+866 ISDIRKFIRNGQL
-879 IILKDG
+879 IIRKG
-885 AEYNAQGIQIQ
+885 GVEYNVQGIKL

>member
-1 MLLGMYMK
+1 MRKIVFIWSCLITLLCSVN
-9 KIFLLLFL
+9 L
-17 LAAVCGSTSIC
+17 C
-28 AQTVEEIEFEIT
+28 AQTVEEIKFDIT

-59 DTYGKIT
+59 DTYGNIT
-66 IYLNEYNGNYKTYE
+66 IYLNEYNGSYKTYE
-80 VYYATLGKLNLT
+80 VYYASLGKLTLT
-92 GSAQW
+92 GSATW
-97 SKDGKVEIL
+97 SKEGKVEIL
-106 DANLSTAPF
+106 DANLSTASF
-115 DKEPTADDQVFHI
+115 DKEPTADDQVFHF
-128 IGTYTPQEI
+128 IGTYQQQET

-145 SQFGYDSN
+145 SQFGYDNN

-166 GKPEYGYRLELAYYA
+166 AQPEYGYRLELAYYA
-181 PANNGFGTFTTANND
+181 PANNGYGTFTTANNE

-216 TLIVE
+216 TLTVE

-245 YIVTCVHNSITP
+245 YIVTCIHNSITP
-257 TQQITAVITNTSL
+257 TQQITAAISNATL
-270 SRNEDS
+270 SRSEDA
-276 FTLDGMNDNAEATIT
+276 FTLEGMGDEVEATIA
-291 IKSNK
+291 IKSEK

-305 IDLQQTYFFYNEEK
+305 IDLQQTYFFHNEEK
-319 LDILSIQAEVATELK
+319 LDILSIQAEVATELN
-334 NNNLACITNVAL
+334 NNNLACIANVAL

-355 FKMTHTF
+355 IKMTHTF
-362 SAPTDSVELKAT
+362 PAPTDSVALKAT
-374 NLIINDALSEELGVV
+374 NLILNDALSEELGVV

-399 LSGAWMATEAEEG
+399 LSGVWMATEAEEG

-433 SLDAIIDVKKDN
+433 SLDATLHVKMDN
-445 SAHWTI
+445 YAHWTI

-463 NLNLSYVV
+463 NLDLSYVV
-471 PTPQDTVLVRFNH
+471 PTPQDTVVVRFNH

-497 LFFENKDE
+497 LLFENKDE

-524 QNVDRDYCGVKDS
+524 QDVDRDYCGVKNAA
-537 ITGKYT
+537 TGVYT

-627 IEGTFVYDGMF
+627 IEGTFVNDGLF

-670 LEEGT
+670 LETGT
-675 MTVTMDQ
+675 MTVTMDA

-713 RGDMPFGSIE
+713 RGDMPTGSVD
-723 RTYTAAD
+723 RVYTAAD
-730 ILSTMDKSEE
+730 ILTTVDKSEE

-745 LAVGAA
+745 VAVGAA

-798 QISTPFYATVDNLG
+798 QISTPFYATADSQG
-812 YLTNIY
+812 YLVDIY
-818 MWVKGTVTVAKK
+818 MWVKGTVIVAKK

-840 LNSYDVPIHIIYDGS
+840 LNSYDVPVHIIYDA
-855 ISTSLPNVHSP
+855 TLTALPDTRYP
-866 ISNTHKIIRNGQL
+866 ISDIRKFIRNGQL
-879 IILKDG
+879 IIRKG
-885 AEYNAQGIQIQ
+885 GVEYNVQGIKL

>member
-1 MLLGMYMK
+1 MR
-9 KIFLLLFL
+9 KIIFILSFLTTLFYS
-17 LAAVCGSTSIC
+17 ANIY
-28 AQTVEEIEFEIT
+28 AQTVEEIEFDIT

-66 IYLNEYNGNYKTYE
+66 IYLNEYNGSYKTYE
-80 VYYATLGKLNLT
+80 VYYATVGKLTLT
-92 GSAQW
+92 GNAAW

-115 DKEPTADDQVFHI
+115 DEEPTAEDQVFHI
-128 IGTYTPQEI
+128 IGTYKQQET
-137 VTLNFSGF
+137 VTLNFAGF
-145 SQFGYDSN
+145 SQFGYDTN

-166 GKPEYGYRLELAYYA
+166 SQPEYGYRLELAYYA

-202 HLQTPSGYVMFDSV
+202 HLQTPSGYVMFADV
-216 TLIVE
+216 TLTVE

-236 TLLGEDGVT
+236 TLIGEDGVT
-245 YIVTCVHNSITP
+245 YIVICVHNSITP
-257 TQQITAVITNTSL
+257 TKQITAEITNTTL
-270 SRNEDS
+270 SRSEDT
-276 FTLDGMNDNAEATIT
+276 FTLEGINSVMEATVT
-291 IKSNK
+291 INSNT
-296 LVGKYAMKQ
+296 LVGKYAMKH
-305 IDLQQTYFFYNEEK
+305 IDLQQTYFIYNEET
-319 LDILSIQAEVATELK
+319 LDILSIQAEVATEFN
-334 NNNLACITNVAL
+334 NNNLACVANVAL

-355 FKMTHTF
+355 IRMTHTF
-362 SAPTDSVELKAT
+362 PAPTDSVEIKAT
-374 NLIINDALSEELGVV
+374 NLILNDALSEELGVV

-399 LSGAWMATEAEEG
+399 LSGAWMAIEAEEG
-412 TYSKEDVTIELQDVQ
+412 TYAKEDVTIELQDVK
-427 NNTTIH
+427 NNQTIH
-433 SLDAIIDVKKDN
+433 SLDATLHVKMDN

-463 NLNLSYVV
+463 NLDLSYVV
-471 PTPQDTVLVRFNH
+471 PMPQDTMVVRFNH

-497 LFFENKDE
+497 LLFENKDE

-518 GSAFSL
+518 GSTFSL

-537 ITGKYT
+537 VTGAYT
-543 ELADINGRI
+543 ELADINGRV

-560 MQAELISMDA
+560 MQAQLISMDA

-613 DTTYIVAFSPLSED
+613 DTTYIVAFSPLSQD
-627 IEGTFVYDGMF
+627 IEGTFVNDGLF

-670 LEEGT
+670 LETGT
-675 MTVTMDQ
+675 MTVTMGD

-713 RGDMPFGSIE
+713 RGDMPTGSVDKV
-723 RTYTAAD
+723 YTAAD

-745 LAVGAA
+745 LAIGAA
-751 DQSDLMAMHFFV
+751 DQSDLMAMHFLV

-783 RPGTVLGN
+783 RPGTILGN

-798 QISTPFYATVDNLG
+798 QISTPFYATTDAQG
-812 YLTNIY
+812 YLNEIY

-830 DGKLYLEVNA
+830 NGKLYLEVNA
-840 LNSYDVPIHIIYDGS
+840 FNSYDVPVHIIYDGS
-855 ISTSLPNVHSP
+855 VTTN
-866 ISNTHKIIRNGQL
+866 IIDIPLGGTRSVKYIKNGQL
-879 IILKDG
+879 IIRKNG
-885 AEYNAQGIQIQ
+885 VEYNTQGMKL

>member
-1 MLLGMYMK
+1 MRKIVFIWSCLITLLCSVN
-9 KIFLLLFL
+9 L
-17 LAAVCGSTSIC
+17 C
-28 AQTVEEIEFEIT
+28 AQTVEEIKFDIT

-59 DTYGKIT
+59 DTYGNIT
-66 IYLNEYNGNYKTYE
+66 IYLNEYNGSYKTYE
-80 VYYATLGKLNLT
+80 VYYASLGKLTLT
-92 GSAQW
+92 GSATW
-97 SKDGKVEIL
+97 SKEGKVEIL
-106 DANLSTAPF
+106 DANLSTASF
-115 DKEPTADDQVFHI
+115 DKEPTADDQVFHF
-128 IGTYTPQEI
+128 IGTYQQQET

-145 SQFGYDSN
+145 SQFGYDNN

-166 GKPEYGYRLELAYYA
+166 DKPEYGYRLELAYYA

-245 YIVTCVHNSITP
+245 YIVTCIHNSITP
-257 TQQITAVITNTSL
+257 TQQITAAISNATL
-270 SRNEDS
+270 SRSEDA
-276 FTLDGMNDNAEATIT
+276 FTLEGMGDEVEATIA
-291 IKSNK
+291 IKSEK

-305 IDLQQTYFFYNEEK
+305 IDLQQTYFFHNEEK

-334 NNNLACITNVAL
+334 NNNLACIANVAL

-355 FKMTHTF
+355 IKMTHTF
-362 SAPTDSVELKAT
+362 PAPTDSVALKAT
-374 NLIINDALSEELGVV
+374 NLILNDALSEELGVV

-399 LSGAWMATEAEEG
+399 LSGVWMATEAEEG

-433 SLDAIIDVKKDN
+433 SLDATLHVKMDN
-445 SAHWTI
+445 SSHWTI

-497 LFFENKDE
+497 LLFENKDE
-505 HYYASINIRGVEM
+505 HYHASINIRGVEM
-518 GSAFSL
+518 ESAFSL

-537 ITGKYT
+537 ATGVYT

-627 IEGTFVYDGMF
+627 IEGTFIYDGMF

-660 EGDYVTAIMP
+660 DGDYVTAIMP
-670 LEEGT
+670 LEKGK
-675 MTVTMDQ
+675 MTVTMDA

-723 RTYTAAD
+723 RTYTAND

-751 DQSDLMAMHFFV
+751 NQSDLMAMHFFV

>member
-1 MLLGMYMK
+1 MR
-9 KIFLLLFL
+9 KIVFILSFLTTLFYS
-17 LAAVCGSTSIC
+17 ANIY
-28 AQTVEEIEFEIT
+28 AQIVEEIEFEIT
-40 NKEVQ
+40 KKEVQ

-66 IYLNEYNGNYKTYE
+66 IYLNEYSGSYKTYD
-80 VYYATLGKLNLT
+80 VYYATLGNLTLT
-92 GSAQW
+92 GSAAW
-97 SKDGKVEIL
+97 SKDGKAEIV

-115 DKEPTADDQVFHI
+115 DEEPTAEDQVFHMV
-128 IGTYTPQEI
+128 GTYVQQET
-137 VTLNFSGF
+137 VTLNFAGF
-145 SQFGYDSN
+145 SQFGYDTN
-153 YKDWFMRMEGTDP
+153 YRDWFMRMEGTDP
-166 GKPEYGYRLELAYYA
+166 NTPEYGYRLELAYYA
-181 PANNGFGTFTTANND
+181 PASNGYGTFSTANGD

-216 TLIVE
+216 TLTVE

-236 TLLGEDGVT
+236 TMLGEDGVT
-245 YIVTCVHNSITP
+245 YIVSCIHNSITP
-257 TQQITAVITNTSL
+257 KTQISAVITNTTL

-276 FTLDGMNDNAEATIT
+276 FTLDGMNDEVEATIT
-291 IKSNK
+291 IKSEK

-305 IDLQQTYFFYNEEK
+305 IDLQQTYFFHNEEK

-355 FKMTHTF
+355 IRMTHTF
-362 SAPTDSVELKAT
+362 PAPIDSVELKAT
-374 NLIINDALSEELGVV
+374 NLILNDALSEELGVV

-433 SLDAIIDVKKDN
+433 SLDATLHVKKDN

-463 NLNLSYVV
+463 NLDLSYVV
-471 PTPQDTVLVRFNH
+471 PTPQDTVIVRFNH

-518 GSAFSL
+518 ESAFSL
-524 QNVDRDYCGVKDS
+524 QDVDRDYCGVKDS
-537 ITGKYT
+537 LTGIYT

-560 MQAELISMDA
+560 MQAQLISMDA

-670 LEEGT
+670 LEKGK
-675 MTVTMDQ
+675 MTVTMDV

-713 RGDMPFGSIE
+713 RGDMPIGGVNKV
-723 RTYTAAD
+723 YTAAD
-730 ILSTMDKSEE
+730 ILSTMDQSEE

-798 QISTPFYATVDNLG
+798 QISTPFYATADAQG
-812 YLTNIY
+812 YLNEIY

-830 DGKLYLEVNA
+830 NGKLYLEVNA
-840 LNSYDVPIHIIYDGS
+840 FNSYDVPVHIIYDGS
-855 ISTSLPNVHSP
+855 TSTTALPNIQYP
-866 ISNTHKIIRNGQL
+866 ISNTHKYIRNGQL
-879 IILKDG
+879 IIRKNG
-885 AEYNAQGIQIQ
+885 VEYNTQGMKL

>member
-1 MLLGMYMK
+1 MR
-9 KIFLLLFL
+9 KIIFILSFLTTLFYS
-17 LAAVCGSTSIC
+17 ANIY
-28 AQTVEEIEFEIT
+28 AQTVEEIEFDIT

-66 IYLNEYNGNYKTYE
+66 IYLNEYNGSYKTYE
-80 VYYATLGKLNLT
+80 VYYATVGKLTLT
-92 GSAQW
+92 GNAAW

-115 DKEPTADDQVFHI
+115 DKEPTAEDQVFHI
-128 IGTYTPQEI
+128 IGTYKQQET
-137 VTLNFSGF
+137 VTLNFAGF
-145 SQFGYDSN
+145 SQFGYDTN

-166 GKPEYGYRLELAYYA
+166 SQPEYGYRLELAYYA
-181 PANNGFGTFTTANND
+181 PANNGFGTFTTANDD

-202 HLQTPSGYVMFDSV
+202 HLQTPSGYVMFADV
-216 TLIVE
+216 TLTVE

-236 TLLGEDGVT
+236 TLIGEDGVT

-257 TQQITAVITNTSL
+257 TKQITAEITNTTL
-270 SRNEDS
+270 SRSEDT
-276 FTLDGMNDNAEATIT
+276 FTLEGINSVMEATVT
-291 IKSNK
+291 INSNT
-296 LVGKYAMKQ
+296 LVGKYAMKH
-305 IDLQQTYFFYNEEK
+305 IDLQQTYFIYNEEK
-319 LDILSIQAEVATELK
+319 LDILSIQAEVATEFN
-334 NNNLACITNVAL
+334 NNNLACVANVAL

-355 FKMTHTF
+355 IRMTHIF
-362 SAPTDSVELKAT
+362 PAPTDSVELKAT
-374 NLIINDALSEELGVV
+374 NLILNDALSEELGVV

-412 TYSKEDVTIELQDVQ
+412 TYAKEDVTIELQDVK
-427 NNTTIH
+427 NNQTIH
-433 SLDAIIDVKKDN
+433 SLDATLHVKMDN

-463 NLNLSYVV
+463 NLDLSYVV
-471 PTPQDTVLVRFNH
+471 PMPQDTMVVRFNH

-497 LFFENKDE
+497 LLFENKDE

-518 GSAFSL
+518 GSTFSL
-524 QNVDRDYCGVKDS
+524 QDVDRDYCGVKDS
-537 ITGKYT
+537 VTGTYT

-552 FQLGDTTI
+552 YQLGDTTI
-560 MQAELISMDA
+560 MQAQLISMDA

-613 DTTYIVAFSPLSED
+613 DTTYIVAFSPLSQD
-627 IEGTFVYDGMF
+627 IEGTFVNDGLF

-670 LEEGT
+670 LETAT
-675 MTVTMDQ
+675 MTVTMDD

-713 RGDMPFGSIE
+713 RGDMPTGSVDKV
-723 RTYTAAD
+723 YTAAD

-745 LAVGAA
+745 LAIGAA
-751 DQSDLMAMHFFV
+751 DQSDLMAMHFLV

-783 RPGTVLGN
+783 RPGTILGN
-791 AGPDDQN
+791 DGPDDQN
-798 QISTPFYATVDNLG
+798 QISTPFYATTDAQG
-812 YLTNIY
+812 YLNEIY

-830 DGKLYLEVNA
+830 NGKLYLEVNA
-840 LNSYDVPIHIIYDGS
+840 FNSYDVPVHIIYDGS
-855 ISTSLPNVHSP
+855 VTTN
-866 ISNTHKIIRNGQL
+866 IIDIPLGGTRSVKYIKNGQL
-879 IILKDG
+879 IIRKNG
-885 AEYNAQGIQIQ
+885 VEYNTQGMKL

>member
-1 MLLGMYMK
+1 MR
-9 KIFLLLFL
+9 KIIFILSFLTTLFYS
-17 LAAVCGSTSIC
+17 ANIY
-28 AQTVEEIEFEIT
+28 AQTVEEIEFDIT

-66 IYLNEYNGNYKTYE
+66 IYLNEYNGSYKTYE
-80 VYYATLGKLNLT
+80 VYYATVGKLTLT
-92 GSAQW
+92 GNAAW
-97 SKDGKVEIL
+97 SKEGNVEIL
-106 DANLSTAPF
+106 EANLSTAPF
-115 DKEPTADDQVFHI
+115 DKEPTAEDQVFHI
-128 IGTYTPQEI
+128 IGTYKQQET
-137 VTLNFSGF
+137 VTLNFAGF
-145 SQFGYDSN
+145 SQFGYDTN

-166 GKPEYGYRLELAYYA
+166 SQPEYGYRLELAYYA

-202 HLQTPSGYVMFDSV
+202 HLQTPSGYVMFTDV
-216 TLIVE
+216 TLTVE

-236 TLLGEDGVT
+236 TLIGEDGVT

-257 TQQITAVITNTSL
+257 TKQITAEITNTTL
-270 SRNEDS
+270 SRSEDT
-276 FTLDGMNDNAEATIT
+276 FTLEGINSVMEATVT
-291 IKSNK
+291 INSNT
-296 LVGKYAMKQ
+296 LVGKYAMKY
-305 IDLQQTYFFYNEEK
+305 IDLQKTYFIYNEET
-319 LDILSIQAEVATELK
+319 LDILSIQAEVTTEFK
-334 NNNLACITNVAL
+334 NNNLACVANVAL

-355 FKMTHTF
+355 IRMTHTF
-362 SAPTDSVELKAT
+362 PAPTDSVELKAT
-374 NLIINDALSEELGVV
+374 NLILNDALSEELGVV

-412 TYSKEDVTIELQDVQ
+412 TYAKEDVTIELQDVK
-427 NNTTIH
+427 NNQTIH
-433 SLDAIIDVKKDN
+433 SLDATLHVKMDN

-463 NLNLSYVV
+463 NLDLSYVV
-471 PTPQDTVLVRFNH
+471 PTPQDTMVVRFNH
-484 SAIATFTPDMNND
+484 SAMATFTPDMNND
-497 LFFENKDE
+497 LLFENKDE

-518 GSAFSL
+518 GSTFSL
-524 QNVDRDYCGVKDS
+524 QDVDRDYCGVKDS
-537 ITGKYT
+537 VTGAYT
-543 ELADINGRI
+543 ELADINGRV

-560 MQAELISMDA
+560 MQAQLISMDA

-613 DTTYIVAFSPLSED
+613 DTTYIVAFSPLSQD
-627 IEGTFVYDGMF
+627 IEGTFVNDGLF

-670 LEEGT
+670 LEKGK
-675 MTVTMDQ
+675 MTVTMDA

-713 RGDMPFGSIE
+713 RGDMPTGSVDKV
-723 RTYTAAD
+723 YTAAD

-745 LAVGAA
+745 LAIGAA
-751 DQSDLMAMHFFV
+751 DQSDLMAMHFLV

-798 QISTPFYATVDNLG
+798 QISTPFYATTDAQG
-812 YLTNIY
+812 YLNEIY

-830 DGKLYLEVNA
+830 NGKLYLEVNA
-840 LNSYDVPIHIIYDGS
+840 FNSYDVPVHIIYDGS
-855 ISTSLPNVHSP
+855 VTTN
-866 ISNTHKIIRNGQL
+866 IIDIPLEGIRSVKYIKNGQL
-879 IILKDG
+879 IIRKNG
-885 AEYNAQGIQIQ
+885 VEYNTQGMKL

>member
-1 MLLGMYMK
+1 MR
-9 KIFLLLFL
+9 KIIFILSFLTTLFYS
-17 LAAVCGSTSIC
+17 ANIY
-28 AQTVEEIEFEIT
+28 AQSVEEIEFDIT

-66 IYLNEYNGNYKTYE
+66 IYLNEYNGSYKTYE
-80 VYYATLGKLNLT
+80 VYYATVGKLTLT
-92 GSAQW
+92 GNAAW

-115 DKEPTADDQVFHI
+115 DKEPTAEDQVFHI
-128 IGTYTPQEI
+128 IGTYKQQET
-137 VTLNFSGF
+137 VTLNFAGF
-145 SQFGYDSN
+145 SQFGYDTN

-166 GKPEYGYRLELAYYA
+166 SQPEYGYRLELAYYA
-181 PANNGFGTFTTANND
+181 PANNGFGTFTTANDD

-202 HLQTPSGYVMFDSV
+202 HLQTPSGYVMFADV
-216 TLIVE
+216 TLTVE

-236 TLLGEDGVT
+236 TLIGEDGVT

-257 TQQITAVITNTSL
+257 TKQIAAEITNTTL
-270 SRNEDS
+270 SRSEDT
-276 FTLDGMNDNAEATIT
+276 FTLEGINSVMEATVT
-291 IKSNK
+291 INSNT
-296 LVGKYAMKQ
+296 LVGKYAMKH
-305 IDLQQTYFFYNEEK
+305 IDLQQTYFIYNEET
-319 LDILSIQAEVATELK
+319 LDILSIQAEVATEFK
-334 NNNLACITNVAL
+334 NNNLACVANVAL

-355 FKMTHTF
+355 IRMTHTF
-362 SAPTDSVELKAT
+362 PAPTDSVELKAT
-374 NLIINDALSEELGVV
+374 NLILNDALSEELGVV

-399 LSGAWMATEAEEG
+399 LSGAWMTTEAEEG
-412 TYSKEDVTIELQDVQ
+412 TYAKEDVTIELQDVK
-427 NNTTIH
+427 NNQTIH
-433 SLDAIIDVKKDN
+433 SLDATLHVKMDN

-463 NLNLSYVV
+463 NLDLSYVV
-471 PTPQDTVLVRFNH
+471 PTPQDTMVVRFNH

-497 LFFENKDE
+497 LLFENKDE

-518 GSAFSL
+518 GSTFSL
-524 QNVDRDYCGVKDS
+524 QDVDRDYCGVKDS
-537 ITGKYT
+537 VTGAYT

-552 FQLGDTTI
+552 YQLGDTTI
-560 MQAELISMDA
+560 MQAQLISMDA

-670 LEEGT
+670 LETGT
-675 MTVTMDQ
+675 MTVTMDA

-713 RGDMPFGSIE
+713 RGDMPTGSVDKV
-723 RTYTAAD
+723 YTAAD

-745 LAVGAA
+745 LAIGAA
-751 DQSDLMAMHFFV
+751 DQSDLMAMHFLV

-783 RPGTVLGN
+783 RPGTILGN

-798 QISTPFYATVDNLG
+798 QISTPFYATTDAQG
-812 YLTNIY
+812 YLNEIY

-830 DGKLYLEVNA
+830 NGKLYLEVNA
-840 LNSYDVPIHIIYDGS
+840 FNSYDVPVHIIYDGS
-855 ISTSLPNVHSP
+855 VTTN
-866 ISNTHKIIRNGQL
+866 IIDIPLGGTRSVKYIKNGQL
-879 IILKDG
+879 IIRKNG
-885 AEYNAQGIQIQ
+885 VEYNTQGMKL

>member
-1 MLLGMYMK
+1 MRKIVFIWSCLITLLCSVN
-9 KIFLLLFL
+9 L
-17 LAAVCGSTSIC
+17 C
-28 AQTVEEIEFEIT
+28 AQTVEEIKFDIT

-59 DTYGKIT
+59 DTYGNII
-66 IYLNEYNGNYKTYE
+66 IYLNEYNGSYKTYE
-80 VYYATLGKLNLT
+80 VYYASLGKLTLT
-92 GSAQW
+92 GSATW
-97 SKDGKVEIL
+97 SKEGKVEIL
-106 DANLSTAPF
+106 DANLSTASF
-115 DKEPTADDQVFHI
+115 DKEPTADDQVFHF
-128 IGTYTPQEI
+128 IGTYQQQET

-145 SQFGYDSN
+145 SQFGYDNN

-166 GKPEYGYRLELAYYA
+166 AQPEYGYRLELAYYA
-181 PANNGFGTFTTANND
+181 PANNGYGTFTTANNE

-216 TLIVE
+216 TLTVE

-245 YIVTCVHNSITP
+245 YIVTCIHNSITP
-257 TQQITAVITNTSL
+257 TQQITAAISNATL
-270 SRNEDS
+270 SRSEDA
-276 FTLDGMNDNAEATIT
+276 FTLEGMGDEVEATIA
-291 IKSNK
+291 IKSEK

-305 IDLQQTYFFYNEEK
+305 IDLQQTYFFHNEEK

-334 NNNLACITNVAL
+334 NNNLACIANVAL

-355 FKMTHTF
+355 IKMTHTF
-362 SAPTDSVELKAT
+362 PAPTDSVALKAT

-399 LSGAWMATEAEEG
+399 LSGVWMATEAEEG

-433 SLDAIIDVKKDN
+433 SLDATLHVKMDN
-445 SAHWTI
+445 YAHWTI

-463 NLNLSYVV
+463 NLDLSYVV
-471 PTPQDTVLVRFNH
+471 PTPQDTVVVRFNH

-497 LFFENKDE
+497 LLFENKDE
-505 HYYASINIRGVEM
+505 HYHASINIRGVEM
-518 GSAFSL
+518 ESAFSL

-537 ITGKYT
+537 ATGVYT

-627 IEGTFVYDGMF
+627 IEGTFVNDGLF

-670 LEEGT
+670 LETGT
-675 MTVTMDQ
+675 MTVTMDA

-713 RGDMPFGSIE
+713 RGDMPTGSVD
-723 RTYTAAD
+723 RVYTAAD
-730 ILSTMDKSEE
+730 ILTTVDKSEE

-745 LAVGAA
+745 VAVGAA

-798 QISTPFYATVDNLG
+798 QISTPFYATADSQG
-812 YLTNIY
+812 YLVDIY

-830 DGKLYLEVNA
+830 DGKLYFEVNA
-840 LNSYDVPIHIIYDGS
+840 LNSYDVPVHIIYDA
-855 ISTSLPNVHSP
+855 TLTALPYTRYP
-866 ISNTHKIIRNGQL
+866 ISDIRKFIRNGQL
-879 IILKDG
+879 IIRKG
-885 AEYNAQGIQIQ
+885 GVEYNVQGIKL

>member
-1 MLLGMYMK
+1 MRKIVFIWSCLITLLCSVN
-9 KIFLLLFL
+9 L
-17 LAAVCGSTSIC
+17 C
-28 AQTVEEIEFEIT
+28 AQTVEEIKFDIT

-59 DTYGKIT
+59 DTYGNIT
-66 IYLNEYNGNYKTYE
+66 IYLNEYNGSYKTYE
-80 VYYATLGKLNLT
+80 VYYASLGKLTLT
-92 GSAQW
+92 GSATW
-97 SKDGKVEIL
+97 SKEGKVEIL
-106 DANLSTAPF
+106 DANLSTASF
-115 DKEPTADDQVFHI
+115 DKEPTADDQVFHF
-128 IGTYTPQEI
+128 IGTYQQQET

-145 SQFGYDSN
+145 SQFGYDNN

-166 GKPEYGYRLELAYYA
+166 AQPEYGYRLELAYYA
-181 PANNGFGTFTTANND
+181 PANNGYGTFTTANNE

-216 TLIVE
+216 TLTVE

-245 YIVTCVHNSITP
+245 YIVTCIHNSITP
-257 TQQITAVITNTSL
+257 TQQITAAISNATL
-270 SRNEDS
+270 SRSEDA
-276 FTLDGMNDNAEATIT
+276 FTLEGMGDEVEATIA
-291 IKSNK
+291 IKSEK
-296 LVGKYAMKQ
+296 LIGKYAMKQ
-305 IDLQQTYFFYNEEK
+305 IDLQQTYFFHNEEK

-334 NNNLACITNVAL
+334 NNNLACIANVAL

-355 FKMTHTF
+355 IKMTHTF
-362 SAPTDSVELKAT
+362 PAPTDSVALKAT

-399 LSGAWMATEAEEG
+399 LSGVWMATEAEEG

-433 SLDAIIDVKKDN
+433 SLDATLHMKMDN
-445 SAHWTI
+445 YAHWTI

-463 NLNLSYVV
+463 NLDLSYVV
-471 PTPQDTVLVRFNH
+471 PTPQDTVVVRFNH

-497 LFFENKDE
+497 LLFENKDE
-505 HYYASINIRGVEM
+505 HYHASINIRGVEM
-518 GSAFSL
+518 ESAFSL

-537 ITGKYT
+537 ATGVYT

-627 IEGTFVYDGMF
+627 IEGTFVNDGLF

-670 LEEGT
+670 LETGT
-675 MTVTMDQ
+675 MTVTMDA

-713 RGDMPFGSIE
+713 RGDMPTGSVD
-723 RTYTAAD
+723 RVYTAAD
-730 ILSTMDKSEE
+730 ILTTVDKSEE

-745 LAVGAA
+745 IAVGAA

-798 QISTPFYATVDNLG
+798 QISTPFYATADSQG
-812 YLTNIY
+812 YLVDIY

-840 LNSYDVPIHIIYDGS
+840 LNSYDVPVHIIYDA
-855 ISTSLPNVHSP
+855 TLTALPDTRYP
-866 ISNTHKIIRNGQL
+866 ISDIRKFIRNGQL
-879 IILKDG
+879 IIRKG
-885 AEYNAQGIQIQ
+885 GVEYNVQGIKL

>member
-1 MLLGMYMK
+1 MRKIVFIWSCLITLLCSVN
-9 KIFLLLFL
+9 L
-17 LAAVCGSTSIC
+17 C
-28 AQTVEEIEFEIT
+28 AQTVEEIKFDIT

-59 DTYGKIT
+59 DTYGNIT
-66 IYLNEYNGNYKTYE
+66 IYLNEYNGSYKTYE
-80 VYYATLGKLNLT
+80 VYYASLGKLTLT
-92 GSAQW
+92 GSATW
-97 SKDGKVEIL
+97 SKEGKVEIL
-106 DANLSTAPF
+106 DANLSTASF
-115 DKEPTADDQVFHI
+115 DKEPTADDQVFHF
-128 IGTYTPQEI
+128 IGTYKQQET

-145 SQFGYDSN
+145 SQFGYDNN

-166 GKPEYGYRLELAYYA
+166 AQPEYGYRLELAYYA
-181 PANNGFGTFTTANND
+181 PANNGYGTFTTANNE

-216 TLIVE
+216 TLTVE

-245 YIVTCVHNSITP
+245 YIVTCIHNSITP
-257 TQQITAVITNTSL
+257 TQQITAAISNATL
-270 SRNEDS
+270 SRSEDA
-276 FTLDGMNDNAEATIT
+276 FTLEGMGDEVEATIA
-291 IKSNK
+291 IKSEK
-296 LVGKYAMKQ
+296 LIGKYAMKQ
-305 IDLQQTYFFYNEEK
+305 IDLQQTYFFHNEEK

-334 NNNLACITNVAL
+334 NNNLACIANVAL

-355 FKMTHTF
+355 IKMTHTF
-362 SAPTDSVELKAT
+362 PAPTDSVALKAT

-399 LSGAWMATEAEEG
+399 LSGVWMATEAEEG

-433 SLDAIIDVKKDN
+433 SLDATLHMKMDN
-445 SAHWTI
+445 YAHWTI

-463 NLNLSYVV
+463 NLDLSYVV
-471 PTPQDTVLVRFNH
+471 PTPQDTVVVRFNH

-505 HYYASINIRGVEM
+505 HYHASINIRGVEM
-518 GSAFSL
+518 ESAFSL

-537 ITGKYT
+537 ATGVYT

-601 EEGYYQLYGPSS
+601 EEGYYQLFGPSS

-670 LEEGT
+670 LEKGK
-675 MTVTMDQ
+675 MTVTMDV

-697 VYYHIT
+697 IYYHIT

-830 DGKLYLEVNA
+830 NGKLYLEVNA
-840 LNSYDVPIHIIYDGS
+840 FNSYDVPVHIIYDGS
-855 ISTSLPNVHSP
+855 TQTSIINPLRPTSQPRKYLRSGQIIINQD
-866 ISNTHKIIRNGQL
+866 NT
-879 IILKDG
+879 
-885 AEYNAQGIQIQ
+885 EYNIQGSIIQ

>member
-1 MLLGMYMK
+1 MR
-9 KIFLLLFL
+9 KIIFILSFLTTLFYS
-17 LAAVCGSTSIC
+17 ANIY
-28 AQTVEEIEFEIT
+28 AQTVEEIEFDIT

-66 IYLNEYNGNYKTYE
+66 IYLNEYNGSYKTYE
-80 VYYATLGKLNLT
+80 VYYATVGKLTLT
-92 GSAQW
+92 GNAAW

-115 DKEPTADDQVFHI
+115 DKEPTANDQVFHI
-128 IGTYTPQEI
+128 IGTYKQQET
-137 VTLNFSGF
+137 VTLNFAGF
-145 SQFGYDSN
+145 SQFGYDTN

-166 GKPEYGYRLELAYYA
+166 SQPEYGYRLELAYYA
-181 PANNGFGTFTTANND
+181 PANNGFGTFTTANDD

-202 HLQTPSGYVMFDSV
+202 HLQTPSGYVMFADV
-216 TLIVE
+216 TLTVE

-236 TLLGEDGVT
+236 TLIGEDGVT

-257 TQQITAVITNTSL
+257 TKQITAEITNTTL
-270 SRNEDS
+270 SRSEDT
-276 FTLDGMNDNAEATIT
+276 FTLEGINSVMEATVT
-291 IKSNK
+291 INSNT
-296 LVGKYAMKQ
+296 LVGKYAMKH
-305 IDLQQTYFFYNEEK
+305 IDLQQTYFIYNEET
-319 LDILSIQAEVATELK
+319 LDILSIQAEVATEFK
-334 NNNLACITNVAL
+334 NNNLACVANVAL

-355 FKMTHTF
+355 IRMTHTF
-362 SAPTDSVELKAT
+362 PAPTDSVELKAT
-374 NLIINDALSEELGVV
+374 NLILNDALSEELGVV

-412 TYSKEDVTIELQDVQ
+412 TYAKEDVTIELQDVK
-427 NNTTIH
+427 NNQTIH
-433 SLDAIIDVKKDN
+433 SLDATLHVKMDN

-463 NLNLSYVV
+463 NLDLSYVV
-471 PTPQDTVLVRFNH
+471 PMPQDTMVVRFNH
-484 SAIATFTPDMNND
+484 SAMATFTPDMNND
-497 LFFENKDE
+497 LLFENKDE

-518 GSAFSL
+518 GSTFSL
-524 QNVDRDYCGVKDS
+524 QDVDRDYCGVKDS
-537 ITGKYT
+537 VTSAYT

-552 FQLGDTTI
+552 YQLGDTTI
-560 MQAELISMDA
+560 MQAQLISMDA

-613 DTTYIVAFSPLSED
+613 DTTYIVAFSPLSQD
-627 IEGTFVYDGMF
+627 IEGTFVNDGLF

-670 LEEGT
+670 LETGT
-675 MTVTMDQ
+675 MTVTMDD

-713 RGDMPFGSIE
+713 RGDMPTGSVDKV
-723 RTYTAAD
+723 YTAAD

-745 LAVGAA
+745 LAIGAA
-751 DQSDLMAMHFFV
+751 DQSDLMAMHFLV
-763 DSTDADILI
+763 DSTDTDILI

-783 RPGTVLGN
+783 RPGTILGN

-798 QISTPFYATVDNLG
+798 QISTPFYATTDAQG
-812 YLTNIY
+812 YLNEIY

-830 DGKLYLEVNA
+830 NGKLYLEVNA
-840 LNSYDVPIHIIYDGS
+840 FNSYDVPVHIIYDGS
-855 ISTSLPNVHSP
+855 VTTN
-866 ISNTHKIIRNGQL
+866 IIDIPLGGTRSVKYIKNGQL
-879 IILKDG
+879 IIRKNG
-885 AEYNAQGIQIQ
+885 VEYNTQGMKL

>member
-1 MLLGMYMK
+1 MGMR
-9 KIFLLLFL
+9 KIIFILSFLTTLFYS
-17 LAAVCGSTSIC
+17 ANIY
-28 AQTVEEIEFEIT
+28 AQTVEEIEFDIT

-66 IYLNEYNGNYKTYE
+66 IYLNEYNGSYKTYE
-80 VYYATLGKLNLT
+80 VYYATVGKLTLT
-92 GSAQW
+92 GNAAW
-97 SKDGKVEIL
+97 SKNGNVEII

-115 DKEPTADDQVFHI
+115 DKEPTAEDQVFHI
-128 IGTYTPQEI
+128 IGIYKQQET
-137 VTLNFSGF
+137 VTLNFAGF
-145 SQFGYDSN
+145 SQFGYDTN

-166 GKPEYGYRLELAYYA
+166 SQPEYGYRLELAYYA

-202 HLQTPSGYVMFDSV
+202 HLQTPSGYVMFADV
-216 TLIVE
+216 TLTVE

-236 TLLGEDGVT
+236 TLIGEDGVT

-257 TQQITAVITNTSL
+257 TKQITAEITNTTLLRS
-270 SRNEDS
+270 EDT
-276 FTLDGMNDNAEATIT
+276 FTLEGINSVMEATIT
-291 IKSNK
+291 INSNT
-296 LVGKYAMKQ
+296 LVGKYAMKH
-305 IDLQQTYFFYNEEK
+305 IDLQQTYFIYNEET
-319 LDILSIQAEVATELK
+319 LDILSIQAEVATEFK
-334 NNNLACITNVAL
+334 NSNLACVANVAL

-355 FKMTHTF
+355 IRMTHTF
-362 SAPTDSVELKAT
+362 PAPTDSVELKAT
-374 NLIINDALSEELGVV
+374 NLILNDALSEELGVV

-412 TYSKEDVTIELQDVQ
+412 TYAKEDVTIELQDVK
-427 NNTTIH
+427 NNQTIH
-433 SLDAIIDVKKDN
+433 SLDATLHVKMDN

-463 NLNLSYVV
+463 NLDLSYVV
-471 PTPQDTVLVRFNH
+471 PTPQDTMVVRFNH

-497 LFFENKDE
+497 LLFENKDE

-518 GSAFSL
+518 GSTFSL
-524 QNVDRDYCGVKDS
+524 QDVDRDYCGVKDFV
-537 ITGKYT
+537 TGAYT

-552 FQLGDTTI
+552 YQLGDTTI
-560 MQAELISMDA
+560 MQAQLISMDA

-613 DTTYIVAFSPLSED
+613 DTTYIVAFSPLSQD
-627 IEGTFVYDGMF
+627 IEGTFVNDGLF

-670 LEEGT
+670 LETGT
-675 MTVTMDQ
+675 MTVTMDD

-713 RGDMPFGSIE
+713 RGDMPTGSVDKV
-723 RTYTAAD
+723 YTAAD

-745 LAVGAA
+745 LAIGAA
-751 DQSDLMAMHFFV
+751 DQSDLMAMHFLV

-783 RPGTVLGN
+783 RPGTILGN

-798 QISTPFYATVDNLG
+798 QISTPFYATTDAQG
-812 YLTNIY
+812 YLNEIY

-830 DGKLYLEVNA
+830 NGKLYLEVNA
-840 LNSYDVPIHIIYDGS
+840 FNSYDVPVHIIYDGS
-855 ISTSLPNVHSP
+855 VTTN
-866 ISNTHKIIRNGQL
+866 IIDIPLEGTRSVKYIKNGQL
-879 IILKDG
+879 IIRKNG
-885 AEYNAQGIQIQ
+885 VEYNTQGMKL

>member
-1 MLLGMYMK
+1 MRKIVFIWSCLITLLCSVN
-9 KIFLLLFL
+9 L
-17 LAAVCGSTSIC
+17 C
-28 AQTVEEIEFEIT
+28 AQTVEEIKFDIT

-59 DTYGKIT
+59 DTYGNIT
-66 IYLNEYNGNYKTYE
+66 IYLNEYNGSYKTYE
-80 VYYATLGKLNLT
+80 VYYASLGKLTLT
-92 GSAQW
+92 GSATW
-97 SKDGKVEIL
+97 SKEGKVEIL
-106 DANLSTAPF
+106 DANLSTASF
-115 DKEPTADDQVFHI
+115 DKEPTADDQVFHF
-128 IGTYTPQEI
+128 IGTYKQQET

-145 SQFGYDSN
+145 SQFGYDNN

-166 GKPEYGYRLELAYYA
+166 AQPEYGYRLELAYYA
-181 PANNGFGTFTTANND
+181 PANNGYGTFTTANNE

-216 TLIVE
+216 TLTVE

-245 YIVTCVHNSITP
+245 YIVTCIHNSITP
-257 TQQITAVITNTSL
+257 TQQITAAISNATL
-270 SRNEDS
+270 SRSEDA
-276 FTLDGMNDNAEATIT
+276 FTLEGMGDEVEATIA
-291 IKSNK
+291 IKSEK
-296 LVGKYAMKQ
+296 LIGKYAMKQ
-305 IDLQQTYFFYNEEK
+305 IDLQQTYFFHNEEK

-334 NNNLACITNVAL
+334 NNNLACIANVAL

-355 FKMTHTF
+355 IKMTHTF
-362 SAPTDSVELKAT
+362 PAPTDSVALKAT

-399 LSGAWMATEAEEG
+399 LSGVWMATEAEEG

-433 SLDAIIDVKKDN
+433 SLDATLHMKMDN
-445 SAHWTI
+445 YAHWTI

-463 NLNLSYVV
+463 NLDLSYVV
-471 PTPQDTVLVRFNH
+471 PTPQDTVVVRFNH

-505 HYYASINIRGVEM
+505 HYHASINIRGVEM
-518 GSAFSL
+518 ESAFSL

-537 ITGKYT
+537 ATGVYT

-627 IEGTFVYDGMF
+627 IEGTFVNDGLF

-670 LEEGT
+670 LETGT
-675 MTVTMDQ
+675 MTVTMDA

-713 RGDMPFGSIE
+713 RGDMPTGSVD
-723 RTYTAAD
+723 RVYTAAD
-730 ILSTMDKSEE
+730 ILTTVDKSEE

-745 LAVGAA
+745 VAVGAA

-798 QISTPFYATVDNLG
+798 QISTPFYATADSQG
-812 YLTNIY
+812 YLVDIY

-840 LNSYDVPIHIIYDGS
+840 LNSYDVPVHIIYDA
-855 ISTSLPNVHSP
+855 TLTALPDTRYP
-866 ISNTHKIIRNGQL
+866 ISDIRKFIRNGQL
-879 IILKDG
+879 IIRKG
-885 AEYNAQGIQIQ
+885 GVEYNVQGIKL

>member
-1 MLLGMYMK
+1 MRKIVFIWSCLITLLCSVN
-9 KIFLLLFL
+9 L
-17 LAAVCGSTSIC
+17 C
-28 AQTVEEIEFEIT
+28 AQTVEEIKFDIT

-59 DTYGKIT
+59 DTYGNIT
-66 IYLNEYNGNYKTYE
+66 IYLNEYNGSYKTYE
-80 VYYATLGKLNLT
+80 VYYASLGKLTLT
-92 GSAQW
+92 GSATW
-97 SKDGKVEIL
+97 SKEGKVEIL
-106 DANLSTAPF
+106 DANLSTASF
-115 DKEPTADDQVFHI
+115 DKEPTADDQVFHF
-128 IGTYTPQEI
+128 IGTYQQQET

-145 SQFGYDSN
+145 SQFGYDNN

-166 GKPEYGYRLELAYYA
+166 AQPEYGYRLELAYYA
-181 PANNGFGTFTTANND
+181 PANNGYGTFTTANNE

-216 TLIVE
+216 TLTVE

-245 YIVTCVHNSITP
+245 YIVTCIHNSITP
-257 TQQITAVITNTSL
+257 TQQITAAISNATL
-270 SRNEDS
+270 SRSEDA
-276 FTLDGMNDNAEATIT
+276 FTLEGMGDEVEATIA
-291 IKSNK
+291 IKSEK

-305 IDLQQTYFFYNEEK
+305 IDLQQTYFFHNEEK
-319 LDILSIQAEVATELK
+319 LDILSIQAEVTTELK
-334 NNNLACITNVAL
+334 NNNLACIANVAL

-355 FKMTHTF
+355 IKMTHTF
-362 SAPTDSVELKAT
+362 SAPTDSVALKAT
-374 NLIINDALSEELGVV
+374 NLILNDALSEELGVV

-399 LSGAWMATEAEEG
+399 LSGVWMATEAEEG
-412 TYSKEDVTIELQDVQ
+412 TYAKEDVTIELQDVQ

-433 SLDAIIDVKKDN
+433 SLDATLHVKMDN
-445 SAHWTI
+445 YAHWTI

-463 NLNLSYVV
+463 NLDLSYVV
-471 PTPQDTVLVRFNH
+471 PTPQDTVVVRFNH

-497 LFFENKDE
+497 LLFENKDE
-505 HYYASINIRGVEM
+505 YYHASINIRGVEM
-518 GSAFSL
+518 ESAFSL

-537 ITGKYT
+537 ATGVYT

-627 IEGTFVYDGMF
+627 IEGTFVNDGLF

-670 LEEGT
+670 LETGT
-675 MTVTMDQ
+675 MIVTMDA

-713 RGDMPFGSIE
+713 RGDMPTGSVD
-723 RTYTAAD
+723 RVYTAAD
-730 ILSTMDKSEE
+730 ILTTVDKSEE

-745 LAVGAA
+745 VAVGAA

-798 QISTPFYATVDNLG
+798 QISTPFYATADSQG
-812 YLTNIY
+812 YLVDIY

-840 LNSYDVPIHIIYDGS
+840 LNSYDVPVHIIYDA
-855 ISTSLPNVHSP
+855 TLTALPDTRYP
-866 ISNTHKIIRNGQL
+866 ISDICKFIRNGQL
-879 IILKDG
+879 IIRKG
-885 AEYNAQGIQIQ
+885 GVEYNVQGIKL

>member
-1 MLLGMYMK
+1 MK
-9 KIFLLLFL
+9 KIYFILSLLI
-17 LAAVCGSTSIC
+17 VCC
-28 AQTVEEIEFEIT
+28 CNVNVYAQIVEEVEFDIT

-66 IYLNEYNGNYKTYE
+66 IYLNEYNGSYKTYE
-80 VYYATLGKLNLT
+80 VYYATLGKLTLT
-92 GSAQW
+92 GNAAW
-97 SKDGKVEIL
+97 SKNGNVEII

-115 DKEPTADDQVFHI
+115 DKEPTANDQVFHI
-128 IGTYTPQEI
+128 IGTYKQQET
-137 VTLNFSGF
+137 VTLNFAGF
-145 SQFGYDSN
+145 SQFGYDTN

-166 GKPEYGYRLELAYYA
+166 SQPEYGYRLELAYYA
-181 PANNGFGTFTTANND
+181 PANNGFGTFTTANDD

-202 HLQTPSGYVMFDSV
+202 HLQTPSGYVMFADV
-216 TLIVE
+216 TLTVE

-236 TLLGEDGVT
+236 TLIGEDGVT

-257 TQQITAVITNTSL
+257 TKQITAEITNTTL
-270 SRNEDS
+270 SRSEDT
-276 FTLDGMNDNAEATIT
+276 FTLEGINSVMEATVT
-291 IKSNK
+291 INSNT
-296 LVGKYAMKQ
+296 LVGKYAMKH
-305 IDLQQTYFFYNEEK
+305 IDLQQTYFIYNEET
-319 LDILSIQAEVATELK
+319 LDILSIQAEVATEFK
-334 NNNLACITNVAL
+334 NNNLACVANVAL

-355 FKMTHTF
+355 IRMTHTF
-362 SAPTDSVELKAT
+362 PAPTDSVELKAT
-374 NLIINDALSEELGVV
+374 NLILNDALSEELGVV

-412 TYSKEDVTIELQDVQ
+412 TYAKEDVTIELQDVK
-427 NNTTIH
+427 NNQTIH
-433 SLDAIIDVKKDN
+433 SLDAILHVKMDN

-463 NLNLSYVV
+463 NLDLSYVV
-471 PTPQDTVLVRFNH
+471 PTPQDTMVVRFNH

-497 LFFENKDE
+497 LLFENKDE

-518 GSAFSL
+518 GSTFSL
-524 QNVDRDYCGVKDS
+524 QDVDRDYCGVKDS
-537 ITGKYT
+537 VTGAYT

-552 FQLGDTTI
+552 YQLGDTTI
-560 MQAELISMDA
+560 MQAQLISMDA

-613 DTTYIVAFSPLSED
+613 DTTYIVAFSPLSQD
-627 IEGTFVYDGMF
+627 IEGTFVNDGLF

-670 LEEGT
+670 LETGT
-675 MTVTMDQ
+675 MTVTMDA

-713 RGDMPFGSIE
+713 RGDMPTGSIDKV
-723 RTYTAAD
+723 YTAAD

-745 LAVGAA
+745 LAIGAA
-751 DQSDLMAMHFFV
+751 DQSDLMAMHFLV

-783 RPGTVLGN
+783 RPGTILGN

-798 QISTPFYATVDNLG
+798 QISTPFYATTDAQG
-812 YLTNIY
+812 YLNEIY

-830 DGKLYLEVNA
+830 NGKLYLEVNA
-840 LNSYDVPIHIIYDGS
+840 FNSYDVPVHIIYDGS
-855 ISTSLPNVHSP
+855 VTTN
-866 ISNTHKIIRNGQL
+866 IIDIPLEGTRSVKYIKNGQL
-879 IILKDG
+879 IIRKNG
-885 AEYNAQGIQIQ
+885 VEYNTQGMKL

>member
-1 MLLGMYMK
+1 MR
-9 KIFLLLFL
+9 KIIFIFSFLTTLFYS
-17 LAAVCGSTSIC
+17 ANIY
-28 AQTVEEIEFEIT
+28 AQTVEEIEFDIT

-66 IYLNEYNGNYKTYE
+66 IYLNEYNGSYKTYE
-80 VYYATLGKLNLT
+80 VYYATVGKLTLT
-92 GSAQW
+92 GNAAW

-115 DKEPTADDQVFHI
+115 DEEPTANDQVFHI
-128 IGTYTPQEI
+128 IGTYKQQETI
-137 VTLNFSGF
+137 TLNFAGF
-145 SQFGYDSN
+145 SQFGYDTN

-166 GKPEYGYRLELAYYA
+166 SQPEYGYRLELAYYA

-202 HLQTPSGYVMFDSV
+202 HLQTPSGYVMFADV
-216 TLIVE
+216 TLTVE

-236 TLLGEDGVT
+236 TLIGEDGVT

-257 TQQITAVITNTSL
+257 TKQITAEITNTTL
-270 SRNEDS
+270 SRSEDT
-276 FTLDGMNDNAEATIT
+276 FTLEGINSVMEATVT
-291 IKSNK
+291 INSNT
-296 LVGKYAMKQ
+296 LVGKYAMKH
-305 IDLQQTYFFYNEEK
+305 IDLQQTHFIYNEET
-319 LDILSIQAEVATELK
+319 LDILSIQAEVATEFK
-334 NNNLACITNVAL
+334 NNNLACVANVAL

-355 FKMTHTF
+355 IRMTHTF
-362 SAPTDSVELKAT
+362 PAPTDSVELKAT
-374 NLIINDALSEELGVV
+374 NLILNDALSEELGVV

-412 TYSKEDVTIELQDVQ
+412 TYAKEDVTIELQDVK
-427 NNTTIH
+427 NNQTIH
-433 SLDAIIDVKKDN
+433 SLDATLHVKMDN

-463 NLNLSYVV
+463 NLDLSYVV
-471 PTPQDTVLVRFNH
+471 PTPQDTMVVRFNH

-497 LFFENKDE
+497 LLFENKDE

-518 GSAFSL
+518 GSTFSL
-524 QNVDRDYCGVKDS
+524 QDVDRDYCGVKDS
-537 ITGKYT
+537 VTGAYT
-543 ELADINGRI
+543 ELADINGRV

-560 MQAELISMDA
+560 MQAQLISMDA

-613 DTTYIVAFSPLSED
+613 DTTYIVAFSPLSQD
-627 IEGTFVYDGMF
+627 IEGTFVNDGLF

-670 LEEGT
+670 LETGT
-675 MTVTMDQ
+675 MTVTMDA
-682 DGNITAVA
+682 DGNIIAVA

-713 RGDMPFGSIE
+713 RGDMPTGSVDKV
-723 RTYTAAD
+723 YTAAD

-745 LAVGAA
+745 LAIGAA
-751 DQSDLMAMHFFV
+751 DQSDLMAMHFLV

-783 RPGTVLGN
+783 RPGTILGN

-798 QISTPFYATVDNLG
+798 QISTPFYATTDAQG
-812 YLTNIY
+812 YLNEIY
-818 MWVKGTVTVAKK
+818 MWVKGTITVAKK
-830 DGKLYLEVNA
+830 NGKLYLEVNA
-840 LNSYDVPIHIIYDGS
+840 FNSYDVPVHIIYDA
-855 ISTSLPNVHSP
+855 TLTALPNIQYP

-879 IILKDG
+879 IIRKEG
-885 AEYNAQGIQIQ
+885 VEYNVQGMRL

>member
-1 MLLGMYMK
+1 MR
-9 KIFLLLFL
+9 KIIFILSFLTTLFYS
-17 LAAVCGSTSIC
+17 ANIY
-28 AQTVEEIEFEIT
+28 AQTVEEIEFDIT

-66 IYLNEYNGNYKTYE
+66 IYLNEYNGSYKTYE
-80 VYYATLGKLNLT
+80 VYYATVGKLTLT
-92 GSAQW
+92 GNAAW

-115 DKEPTADDQVFHI
+115 DKEPTVEDQVFHI
-128 IGTYTPQEI
+128 IGTYKQQET
-137 VTLNFSGF
+137 VTLNFAGF
-145 SQFGYDSN
+145 SQFGYDTN

-166 GKPEYGYRLELAYYA
+166 SQPEYGYRLELAYYA

-202 HLQTPSGYVMFDSV
+202 HLQTPSGYVMFADV
-216 TLIVE
+216 TLTVE

-236 TLLGEDGVT
+236 TLIGEDGVT

-257 TQQITAVITNTSL
+257 TKQITAEITNTTL
-270 SRNEDS
+270 SRSEDT
-276 FTLDGMNDNAEATIT
+276 FTLEGINSVMEANVTIN
-291 IKSNK
+291 SNT
-296 LVGKYAMKQ
+296 LVGKYAMKH
-305 IDLQQTYFFYNEEK
+305 IDLQQTYFIYNEEK
-319 LDILSIQAEVATELK
+319 LDLLSIQAEVATEFK
-334 NNNLACITNVAL
+334 NNNLACVANVAL

-355 FKMTHTF
+355 IRMTHTF
-362 SAPTDSVELKAT
+362 PAPTDSVELKAT
-374 NLIINDALSEELGVV
+374 NLILNDALSEELGVV

-412 TYSKEDVTIELQDVQ
+412 TYAKEDVTIELQDVK
-427 NNTTIH
+427 NNQTIH
-433 SLDAIIDVKKDN
+433 SLDATLHVKMDN
-445 SAHWTI
+445 SAHWII

-463 NLNLSYVV
+463 NLDLSYVV
-471 PTPQDTVLVRFNH
+471 PTPQDTMVVRFNH
-484 SAIATFTPDMNND
+484 SAVATFTPDMNND
-497 LFFENKDE
+497 LLFENKDE

-518 GSAFSL
+518 GSTFSL
-524 QNVDRDYCGVKDS
+524 QDVDRDYCGVKDS
-537 ITGKYT
+537 VTGAYT

-552 FQLGDTTI
+552 YQLGDTTI
-560 MQAELISMDA
+560 MQARLISMDA

-613 DTTYIVAFSPLSED
+613 DTTYIVAFSPLSQD
-627 IEGTFVYDGMF
+627 IEGTFVNDGLF

-670 LEEGT
+670 LETGT
-675 MTVTMDQ
+675 MTVTMDD

-713 RGDMPFGSIE
+713 RGDMPTGSVDKV
-723 RTYTAAD
+723 YTAAD

-745 LAVGAA
+745 LAIGAA
-751 DQSDLMAMHFFV
+751 DQSDLMAMHFLV

-783 RPGTVLGN
+783 RPGTILGN

-798 QISTPFYATVDNLG
+798 QISTPFYATTDAQG
-812 YLTNIY
+812 YLNEIY

-830 DGKLYLEVNA
+830 NGKLYLEVNA
-840 LNSYDVPIHIIYDGS
+840 LNSYDVLVHIIYDGS
-855 ISTSLPNVHSP
+855 VTTN
-866 ISNTHKIIRNGQL
+866 IIDIPLEGTRSVKYIKNGQL
-879 IILKDG
+879 IIRKNG
-885 AEYNAQGIQIQ
+885 VEYNTQSMKL

>member
-1 MLLGMYMK
+1 MCMR
-9 KIFLLLFL
+9 KIIFILSFLTTLFYS
-17 LAAVCGSTSIC
+17 ANIY
-28 AQTVEEIEFEIT
+28 AQTVEEIEFDIT

-59 DTYGKIT
+59 DTYGKIA
-66 IYLNEYNGNYKTYE
+66 IYLNEYNGSYKTYE
-80 VYYATLGKLNLT
+80 VYYATLGKLTLT
-92 GSAQW
+92 GNAAW
-97 SKDGKVEIL
+97 SKDGKVEII

-115 DKEPTADDQVFHI
+115 DEEPTAEDQVFHI
-128 IGTYTPQEI
+128 IGTYKQQET
-137 VTLNFSGF
+137 VTLNFAGF
-145 SQFGYDSN
+145 SQFGYDTN

-166 GKPEYGYRLELAYYA
+166 SQPEYGYRLELAYYA

-202 HLQTPSGYVMFDSV
+202 HLQTPSGYVMFADV
-216 TLIVE
+216 TLTVE

-236 TLLGEDGVT
+236 TLIGEDGVT

-257 TQQITAVITNTSL
+257 TKQITAEITNTTL
-270 SRNEDS
+270 SRSEDT
-276 FTLDGMNDNAEATIT
+276 FTLEGVNSVMEATIT
-291 IKSNK
+291 INSNT
-296 LVGKYAMKQ
+296 LVGKYAMKH
-305 IDLQQTYFFYNEEK
+305 IDLQQTYFIYNEEK
-319 LDILSIQAEVATELK
+319 LDVLSIQAEVATEFN
-334 NNNLACITNVAL
+334 NNNLACVANVAL

-355 FKMTHTF
+355 IRMTHTF
-362 SAPTDSVELKAT
+362 PAPTDSVELKAT
-374 NLIINDALSEELGVV
+374 NLILNDALSEELGVV

-412 TYSKEDVTIELQDVQ
+412 TYAKEDVTIELQDVK
-427 NNTTIH
+427 NNQTIH
-433 SLDAIIDVKKDN
+433 SLDATLHVKMDN

-463 NLNLSYVV
+463 NLDLSYVV
-471 PTPQDTVLVRFNH
+471 PMPQDTMVVRFNH

-497 LFFENKDE
+497 LLFENKDE
-505 HYYASINIRGVEM
+505 RYYASINIRGVEM
-518 GSAFSL
+518 GSTFSL
-524 QNVDRDYCGVKDS
+524 QDVDRDYCGVKDS
-537 ITGKYT
+537 VTGAYT

-552 FQLGDTTI
+552 YQLGDTTI
-560 MQAELISMDA
+560 IQAQLISMDA

-613 DTTYIVAFSPLSED
+613 DTTYIVAFSPLSQD
-627 IEGTFVYDGMF
+627 IEGTFVNDGLF

-670 LEEGT
+670 LETGT
-675 MTVTMDQ
+675 MTVTMDA

-713 RGDMPFGSIE
+713 RGDMPTGSVDKV
-723 RTYTAAD
+723 YTAAD

-745 LAVGAA
+745 LAIGAA
-751 DQSDLMAMHFFV
+751 DQSDLMAMHFLV

-783 RPGTVLGN
+783 RPGTILGN

-798 QISTPFYATVDNLG
+798 QISTPFYATTDAQG
-812 YLTNIY
+812 YLNEIY

-830 DGKLYLEVNA
+830 NGKLYLEVNA
-840 LNSYDVPIHIIYDGS
+840 FNSYDVPVHIIYDGS
-855 ISTSLPNVHSP
+855 VTTN
-866 ISNTHKIIRNGQL
+866 IIDIPMEGTRSVKYIKNGQL
-879 IILKDG
+879 IIRKNG
-885 AEYNAQGIQIQ
+885 VEYNTQGMKL

>member
-1 MLLGMYMK
+1 MK
-9 KIFLLLFL
+9 KIYFILSLLI
-17 LAAVCGSTSIC
+17 VCC
-28 AQTVEEIEFEIT
+28 CNVNVYAQIVEEVEFEIT

-59 DTYGKIT
+59 DTYGKIA
-66 IYLNEYNGNYKTYE
+66 IYLNEYNGSYKTYE
-80 VYYATLGKLNLT
+80 VYYATLGKLTLT
-92 GSAQW
+92 GNAAW
-97 SKDGKVEIL
+97 SQDGNVEIL
-106 DANLSTAPF
+106 EANLSTAPF
-115 DKEPTADDQVFHI
+115 DKEPTANDQVFHI
-128 IGTYTPQEI
+128 IGTYKQQET
-137 VTLNFSGF
+137 VTLNFAGF
-145 SQFGYDSN
+145 SQFGYDTN

-166 GKPEYGYRLELAYYA
+166 SQPEYGYRLELAYYA
-181 PANNGFGTFTTANND
+181 PANNGFGTFTTANDD

-202 HLQTPSGYVMFDSV
+202 HLQTPSGYVMFADV
-216 TLIVE
+216 TLTVE

-236 TLLGEDGVT
+236 TLIGEDGVT

-257 TQQITAVITNTSL
+257 TKQITAEITNTTL
-270 SRNEDS
+270 SRSEDT
-276 FTLDGMNDNAEATIT
+276 FTLEGINSLMEATVT
-291 IKSNK
+291 INSNT
-296 LVGKYAMKQ
+296 LVGKYAMKH
-305 IDLQQTYFFYNEEK
+305 IDLQKTYFIYNEET
-319 LDILSIQAEVATELK
+319 LDILSIQAEVATEFK
-334 NNNLACITNVAL
+334 NNNLACVANVAL

-355 FKMTHTF
+355 IRMTHTF
-362 SAPTDSVELKAT
+362 PAPTDSVELKAT
-374 NLIINDALSEELGVV
+374 NLILNDALSEELGVV

-412 TYSKEDVTIELQDVQ
+412 TYAKEDVTIELQDVK
-427 NNTTIH
+427 NNQTIH
-433 SLDAIIDVKKDN
+433 SLDATLHVKMDN

-463 NLNLSYVV
+463 NLDLSYVV
-471 PTPQDTVLVRFNH
+471 PTPQDTMVVRFNH
-484 SAIATFTPDMNND
+484 SAVATFTPDMNND
-497 LFFENKDE
+497 LLLENKDE

-518 GSAFSL
+518 GSTFSL
-524 QNVDRDYCGVKDS
+524 QDVDRDYCGVKDS
-537 ITGKYT
+537 VTGAYT
-543 ELADINGRI
+543 ELADINGRV

-560 MQAELISMDA
+560 MQAQLISMDA

-613 DTTYIVAFSPLSED
+613 DTTYIVAFSPLSQD
-627 IEGTFVYDGMF
+627 IEGTFVNDGLF

-670 LEEGT
+670 LETGT
-675 MTVTMDQ
+675 MTVTMDA

-713 RGDMPFGSIE
+713 RGDMPTGSVDKV
-723 RTYTAAD
+723 YTAAD

-745 LAVGAA
+745 LAIGAA
-751 DQSDLMAMHFFV
+751 DQSDLMAMHFLV

-783 RPGTVLGN
+783 RPGTILGN

-798 QISTPFYATVDNLG
+798 QISTPFYATTDTQG
-812 YLTNIY
+812 YLNEIY

-830 DGKLYLEVNA
+830 NGKLYLEVNA
-840 LNSYDVPIHIIYDGS
+840 FNSYDVPVHIIYDGS
-855 ISTSLPNVHSP
+855 VTTN
-866 ISNTHKIIRNGQL
+866 IIDIPLEGTRSVKYIKNGQL
-879 IILKDG
+879 IIRKNG
-885 AEYNAQGIQIQ
+885 VEYNTQGMKL